1 MKRRIISFL
10 LSFAIAF
17 VFILPT
23 NVLAAEENI
32 KKYCGSGYEI
42 TYDIKS
48 RWTGNQNVEV
58 TIKNTGTE
66 SLLNWAL
73 KYDAHGELNGLWNG
87 TVFSSDSTKYIVKNA
102 GYNYEIL
109 PEQSVTFGY
118 TLSGEYMEF
127 PETIELCSQR
137 TEHNSEGYSVTM
149 DITDDWDTGFIG
161 NVTIENF
168 GENPLEAWRL
178 SFNTNYDITDIWN
191 AQILSSFED
200 SYTVANDITTTPI
213 GAGESKTF
221 GFKAVKESG
230 VTPKMTDFVMS
241 EITVNEDFTT
251 IDIPEIILAVSGF
264 ANYIKDKNALNIF
277 WYTNIKNGRF
287 ELLESYNNEDFIT
300 TVILNNAYSYTYPI
314 TMDFDKRYFKVIQ
327 TTDDGQTAESPVF
340 YVEKT
345 EDGYSS
351 KFIDSD
357 EDGLPDFVEKQIGT
371 DINNEDTDSDGL
383 TDYQE
388 YYILGTDPLVYDS
401 VTEGVSDADADSDD
415 DGLSNIKEFELGT
428 KPFNPDTDNDGLTD
442 GDEVNIYGTD
452 PLKYDTDD
460 DGISDGDE
468 VALGTDPLS
477 PTTDGIADTERTFVQ
492 TIDADDEILED
503 INTEYNP
510 YDLSLEITAAGNAQS
525 SLTVQESG
533 YSDSMFNWS
542 ILGTCPELNYDDSCK
557 VDEVVLKFKVD
568 EEYIDNPDSEYA
580 EENPEFAGIKRYNV
594 FRFFEEDNILLPVKT
609 DVDVENNTVSATV
622 SDLGTYC
629 LIDMECFLQDIVQGA
644 EDFENENSEK
654 TENEELP
661 TLQTFSLFAAR
672 TLSAAAET
680 AEISEA
686 EPDKKVKP
694 AIKYTDEF
702 NIVFMYDSRDC
713 TSDEDYA
720 YFYENICDTAE
731 FIFNQSPNANVYL
744 LEMEN
749 ASADLSYSA
758 GSDRFSEITD
768 GGSKYEIHDLYIF
781 KDNFDE
787 TTSEV
792 NLTEEEIEA
801 SLKEQSDY
809 GKMTE
814 EEKESYRKTQRQLD
828 MLRNNVVVSDVF
840 DFVLNGI
847 DSEKVVDTDIP
858 TLCFSFFN
866 DKNALYN
873 ENTGRDYLSEMKNN
887 NNIFVNLIGSY
898 DFSTYIGGYAYDLY
912 QQTGGKRF
920 NLRDDTLL
928 SERLIKYIY
937 ELSESEDIPEIENK
951 YPMILSTGL
960 EYVELD
966 APITIDYINAYRN
979 ITAAN
984 HNSSKFSGYADT
996 DEDGLYD
1003 FEEINFSS
1011 KLIKTDGGR
1020 VVFPTFGEC
1029 MDYYGD
1035 KYFYVEEGLER
1046 FYNSAPSYLHTADA
1060 HRVLYNTK
1068 VLPIKS
1074 DPTINDSDFD
1084 GANDLIDNNPL
1095 SSVRNGILKV
1105 EKSNSK
1111 EEQKYSVS
1119 YSLRFSDFFDSNNKF
1134 RPELSTTSSIFA
1146 ADIYKNISFGDS
1158 NSYNNDEMVKFLE
1171 HNGFSDAEYYQ
1182 LNEFSDQHIT
1192 DIAVGHRYVEYH
1204 GENKEIIAVVIR
1216 GTNGTVE
1223 EWSSNFDIGCYSIF
1237 KTNYPIEKNSDW
1249 INSENHMGFDI
1260 TATRVINKI
1269 DEYISSHLFKTNNI
1283 SLWITGHSR
1292 GAGIAN
1298 IVGAREKGKY
1308 DCFVYTFAAP
1318 RTTTIDTETAK
1329 SYDYIFN
1336 IINEDDI
1343 INQLPL
1349 KAWGFIH
1356 YGKAISVSLNNK
1368 YANKWNKLTGESYSS
1383 NSQKRLSLLS
1393 SFEKLA
1399 KNREECYEDAT
1410 NMSEKQISYLLPRG
1424 QNPNPIEYGKKY
1436 VMYSC
1441 FDYGYDRRWV
1451 ECQSTAYF
1459 MQYLALLAAEGQ
1471 EHMTIALEE
1480 VAPIFKDV
1488 KWDFIRYSTD
1498 NDVLKGTDYIS
1509 DPHLQISYYVISRG

>member
-568 EEYIDNPDSEYA
+568 EEYINNPDSEYA

-622 SDLGTYC
+622 SDMGTYC
-629 LIDMECFLQDIVQGA
+629 LIDMEMLLEDITAGA
-644 EDFENENSEK
+644 EAFDDEENSDIEIVSGGHA
-654 TENEELP
+654 TEMLG
-661 TLQTFSLFAAR
+661 TGTFGMLKLTASSS
-672 TLSAAAET
+672 SA
-680 AEISEA
+680 
-686 EPDKKVKP
+686 KVKP
-694 AIKYTDEF
+694 ALDYNDEF

-912 QQTGGKRF
+912 QQTGGQRF

-937 ELSESEDIPEIENK
+937 ELSESEEIPEIENK

-966 APITIDYINAYRN
+966 KPITIDYINAYRN

-1003 FEEINFSS
+1003 FEEINFGYD
-1011 KLIKTDGGR
+1011 LIRRENGR
-1020 VVFPTFGEC
+1020 VVLPTYGEC
-1029 MDYYGD
+1029 ID
-1035 KYFYVEEGLER
+1035 KYSGLFYVEEGLDR
-1046 FYNSAPSYLHTADA
+1046 FFESAPDYLSTADA
-1060 HRVLYNTK
+1060 QRVLYNTK

-1074 DPTINDSDFD
+1074 DPTVGNSDGDSYDDYEEFFTYETNPLIKNARLNTYAVDYITTPENFVSYNYREYMYEDSWEGTKIWMSSCVLNWDFDYVELVKLNLINFVCDYRNVFSEYDELDYLEIADNILNSLEYSSKSVKNIEGFVDDVISQKGIEVVEEQITIWREQLKTLKALNDNEKNYEIVQEMTEKIKYFERTNIFSEDIETGLFTKFYDNLSKYTEAAGHIIDFIELYSDLYDVHEKYEAINKVSVCHDEEIEIMDFIINHSYDSD
-1084 GANDLIDNNPL
+1084 L
-1095 SSVRNGILKV
+1095 RKV
-1105 EKSNSK
+1105 A
-1111 EEQKYSVS
+1111 EQ
-1119 YSLRFSDFFDSNNKF
+1119 
-1134 RPELSTTSSIFA
+1134 
-1146 ADIYKNISFGDS
+1146 
-1158 NSYNNDEMVKFLE
+1158 VKMCL
-1171 HNGFSDAEYYQ
+1171 
-1182 LNEFSDQHIT
+1182 
-1192 DIAVGHRYVEYH
+1192 
-1204 GENKEIIAVVIR
+1204 
-1216 GTNGTVE
+1216 
-1223 EWSSNFDIGCYSIF
+1223 
-1237 KTNYPIEKNSDW
+1237 
-1249 INSENHMGFDI
+1249 
-1260 TATRVINKI
+1260 I
-1269 DEYISSHLFKTNNI
+1269 DEY
-1283 SLWITGHSR
+1283 
-1292 GAGIAN
+1292 
-1298 IVGAREKGKY
+1298 
-1308 DCFVYTFAAP
+1308 
-1318 RTTTIDTETAK
+1318 
-1329 SYDYIFN
+1329 DYLYQ
-1336 IINEDDI
+1336 EMES
-1343 INQLPL
+1343 
-1349 KAWGFIH
+1349 
-1356 YGKAISVSLNNK
+1356 KAITAAKFLADFTLGVICKELSGAFIVIDFITNLGDISTAAIDVCSTVEIIKLYYYELKGEISVKADNDYGIILYNDKWSLLKLCEILTKGWIISENRAITMYEAHPFYNEW
-1368 YANKWNKLTGESYSS
+1368 YYEAEISQANANKKLIG
-1383 NSQKRLSLLS
+1383 R
-1393 SFEKLA
+1393 
-1399 KNREECYEDAT
+1399 
-1410 NMSEKQISYLLPRG
+1410 YLLD
-1424 QNPNPIEYGKKY
+1424 K
-1436 VMYSC
+1436 S
-1441 FDYGYDRRWV
+1441 F
-1451 ECQSTAYF
+1451 
-1459 MQYLALLAAEGQ
+1459 
-1471 EHMTIALEE
+1471 
-1480 VAPIFKDV
+1480 
-1488 KWDFIRYSTD
+1488 FI
-1498 NDVLKGTDYIS
+1498 
-1509 DPHLQISYYVISRG
+1509 

>member
-492 TIDADDEILED
+492 TIDTDDEILED

-979 ITAAN
+979 ITATN

-1003 FEEINFSS
+1003 FEEINFGYD
-1011 KLIKTDGGR
+1011 LIRRENGR
-1020 VVFPTFGEC
+1020 VVLPTYGEC
-1029 MDYYGD
+1029 ID
-1035 KYFYVEEGLER
+1035 KYSGLFYIEDGLDR
-1046 FYNSAPSYLHTADA
+1046 FFESAPDYLPTADA
-1060 HRVLYNTK
+1060 QRVLYNTK
-1068 VLPIKS
+1068 VLPIRS
-1074 DPTINDSDFD
+1074 NPIDPLGDSD
-1084 GANDLIDNNPL
+1084 IDQISDYDELLVYKSNPL
-1095 SSVRNGILKV
+1095 KSGFVLNKEETDFLIRSYNFSSQSYKFSYDNDGITEVTVALGNVIFASNYDYVLLYKQVIMEYISNYYESVDTIKSSNELKEIYRTAKLFRTYLNEV
-1105 EKSNSK
+1105 EKSYKKEYIENEMKVISK
-1111 EEQKYSVS
+1111 LNEYCTNLENKLKSHSLSENEISSLYKETAENVKYYSELSRQETQSLPKFNEKVLKGLRVIGDIMTVKTTTDTVFNTLEAYDDLKANKELYDSLIFILEIVKSSSTSVYLDDAASEIITMFESNDVELGFECLKDISEELIEKLGTSYIIGVASSCSLPVLIADLTRITFNFIFNISQKSEYAVYTYGAATMADCFSEYLKNQLYQSFIIGEDYYEVYNNDISKRYFVYLAKLRLYSEDR
-1119 YSLRFSDFFDSNNKF
+1119 YCKF
-1134 RPELSTTSSIFA
+1134 RNLYNIEDYSNELLIA
-1146 ADIYKNISFGDS
+1146 NYNISFLQD
-1158 NSYNNDEMVKFLE
+1158 YL
-1171 HNGFSDAEYYQ
+1171 
-1182 LNEFSDQHIT
+1182 
-1192 DIAVGHRYVEYH
+1192 
-1204 GENKEIIAVVIR
+1204 
-1216 GTNGTVE
+1216 
-1223 EWSSNFDIGCYSIF
+1223 
-1237 KTNYPIEKNSDW
+1237 
-1249 INSENHMGFDI
+1249 
-1260 TATRVINKI
+1260 
-1269 DEYISSHLFKTNNI
+1269 
-1283 SLWITGHSR
+1283 SR
-1292 GAGIAN
+1292 
-1298 IVGAREKGKY
+1298 
-1308 DCFVYTFAAP
+1308 
-1318 RTTTIDTETAK
+1318 
-1329 SYDYIFN
+1329 DYI
-1336 IINEDDI
+1336 
-1343 INQLPL
+1343 
-1349 KAWGFIH
+1349 W
-1356 YGKAISVSLNNK
+1356 
-1368 YANKWNKLTGESYSS
+1368 W
-1383 NSQKRLSLLS
+1383 
-1393 SFEKLA
+1393 
-1399 KNREECYEDAT
+1399 
-1410 NMSEKQISYLLPRG
+1410 
-1424 QNPNPIEYGKKY
+1424 
-1436 VMYSC
+1436 
-1441 FDYGYDRRWV
+1441 
-1451 ECQSTAYF
+1451 
-1459 MQYLALLAAEGQ
+1459 
-1471 EHMTIALEE
+1471 
-1480 VAPIFKDV
+1480 
-1488 KWDFIRYSTD
+1488 
-1498 NDVLKGTDYIS
+1498 
-1509 DPHLQISYYVISRG
+1509 

>member
-10 LSFAIAF
+10 LSFVIAF
-17 VFILPT
+17 VFILPA
-23 NVLAAEENI
+23 NVLAAEENA
-32 KKYCGSGYEI
+32 KKYYGTGYEI

-48 RWTGNQNVEV
+48 QWTGNQNVEV
-58 TIKNTGTE
+58 TVKNTGTE
-66 SLLNWAL
+66 PLLNWSL
-73 KYDAHGELNGLWNG
+73 KYDAHGEINGLWNG
-87 TVFSSDSTKYIVKNA
+87 TVLSSDSTKYIIKNV
-102 GYNYEIL
+102 GYNYEIK

-137 TEHNSEGYSVTM
+137 TERDSEGYSVTM
-149 DITDDWDTGFIG
+149 DITDDWDIGFIG
-161 NVTIENF
+161 TVTIENLS
-168 GENPLEAWRL
+168 ENPLEAWRL
-178 SFNTNYDITDIWN
+178 SFNTNFDIEDIWN
-191 AQILSSFED
+191 TQILSSFEN

-213 GAGESKTF
+213 GVGESKTF
-221 GFKAVKESG
+221 GFKATKESG
-230 VTPKMTDFVMS
+230 VTPEMTDFVMS

-264 ANYIKDKNALNIF
+264 ANYIEEENALNIF
-277 WYTNIKNGRF
+277 WYTNIEDGRF

-300 TVILNNAYSYTYPI
+300 TVILNNEYSYTYPI

-887 NNIFVNLIGSY
+887 DNIFVNLIGSY

-937 ELSESEDIPEIENK
+937 ELSESEEIPEIENK

-1003 FEEINFSS
+1003 FEEINFGYD
-1011 KLIKTDGGR
+1011 LIRRENGR
-1020 VVFPTFGEC
+1020 VVLPTYGEC
-1029 MDYYGD
+1029 ID
-1035 KYFYVEEGLER
+1035 KYSGLFYVEDGLNR
-1046 FYNSAPSYLHTADA
+1046 FFESAPDYLPTADA
-1060 HRVLYNTK
+1060 QRVLYNTK
-1068 VLPIKS
+1068 VLPIRSNPLEEDSDYDGTEDYVELWGTYTNPLTMDGLLPKENIDILTDITLYNSEYYRQRYSDDVLTYGSVAIGNAVFGSTFNYDEIYESVLIDYFASLNDVDMNYRIITEMLDGLKS
-1074 DPTINDSDFD
+1074 YKALKKSYKLYKNQSYYKDILDYQALLYRMIKSHKYVKTETLDNLISKYSTLVYDTESKLYGSLNAEKNIFDKFGAIGVNKVNWTQIAIDTLTYVEMCTRFNACEETIN
-1084 GANDLIDNNPL
+1084 NNIDILYEISQNAE
-1095 SSVRNGILKV
+1095 SSSLKSAADKLILKL
-1105 EKSNSK
+1105 E
-1111 EEQKYSVS
+1111 
-1119 YSLRFSDFFDSNNKF
+1119 SDW
-1134 RPELSTTSSIFA
+1134 A
-1146 ADIYKNISFGDS
+1146 G
-1158 NSYNNDEMVKFLE
+1158 
-1171 HNGFSDAEYYQ
+1171 
-1182 LNEFSDQHIT
+1182 
-1192 DIAVGHRYVEYH
+1192 DIAVAVSDLAYKYVGTITMGAIRTVIASYGPVGYLVDLGLTFTDVVLNISGQCKYAVKTYAAASIASVLNEMLRNDLY
-1204 GENKEIIAVVIR
+1204 GIAYDDKYYKIIAVEAPINYYR
-1216 GTNGTVE
+1216 LIYARLYAEQMYIDFRDEAPDFIKCIFYSDDITNSRIIVNHLRNMISVE
-1223 EWSSNFDIGCYSIF
+1223 E
-1237 KTNYPIEKNSDW
+1237 
-1249 INSENHMGFDI
+1249 
-1260 TATRVINKI
+1260 
-1269 DEYISSHLFKTNNI
+1269 
-1283 SLWITGHSR
+1283 
-1292 GAGIAN
+1292 
-1298 IVGAREKGKY
+1298 
-1308 DCFVYTFAAP
+1308 
-1318 RTTTIDTETAK
+1318 
-1329 SYDYIFN
+1329 
-1336 IINEDDI
+1336 
-1343 INQLPL
+1343 
-1349 KAWGFIH
+1349 
-1356 YGKAISVSLNNK
+1356 
-1368 YANKWNKLTGESYSS
+1368 
-1383 NSQKRLSLLS
+1383 
-1393 SFEKLA
+1393 
-1399 KNREECYEDAT
+1399 
-1410 NMSEKQISYLLPRG
+1410 
-1424 QNPNPIEYGKKY
+1424 
-1436 VMYSC
+1436 
-1441 FDYGYDRRWV
+1441 
-1451 ECQSTAYF
+1451 
-1459 MQYLALLAAEGQ
+1459 
-1471 EHMTIALEE
+1471 
-1480 VAPIFKDV
+1480 
-1488 KWDFIRYSTD
+1488 
-1498 NDVLKGTDYIS
+1498 
-1509 DPHLQISYYVISRG
+1509 

>member
-622 SDLGTYC
+622 SDMGTYC
-629 LIDMECFLQDIVQGA
+629 LIDMEMLLEDITAGA
-644 EDFENENSEK
+644 EAFDDEENSDIEIVSGGHA
-654 TENEELP
+654 TEMLG
-661 TLQTFSLFAAR
+661 TGTFGMLKLTASSS
-672 TLSAAAET
+672 SA
-680 AEISEA
+680 
-686 EPDKKVKP
+686 KVKP
-694 AIKYTDEF
+694 ALDYNDEF

-847 DSEKVVDTDIP
+847 DSEKVVDIDIP

-887 NNIFVNLIGSY
+887 DNIFVNLIGSY

-937 ELSESEDIPEIENK
+937 ELSESEEIPEIENK

-1003 FEEINFSS
+1003 FEEINFGYD
-1011 KLIKTDGGR
+1011 LIRRENGR
-1020 VVFPTFGEC
+1020 VVLPTYGEC
-1029 MDYYGD
+1029 ID
-1035 KYFYVEEGLER
+1035 KYSGLFYIEDGLDR
-1046 FYNSAPSYLHTADA
+1046 FFESAPDYLPTADA
-1060 HRVLYNTK
+1060 QRVLYNTK
-1068 VLPIKS
+1068 VLPIRS
-1074 DPTINDSDFD
+1074 NPIDPLGDSD
-1084 GANDLIDNNPL
+1084 IDQISDYDELLVYKSNPL
-1095 SSVRNGILKV
+1095 KSGFVLNKEETDFLIRSYNFSSQSYKFSYDNDGITEVTVALGNVIFASNYDYVLLYKQVIMEYISNYYESVDTIKSSNELKEIYRTAKLFRTYLNEV
-1105 EKSNSK
+1105 EKSYKKEYIENEMKVISK
-1111 EEQKYSVS
+1111 LNEYCTNLENKLKSHSLSENGISSLYKETAENVKYYSELSRQETQSLPKFNENVLKGLRVIGDIMTVKTTTDTVFNTLEAYDDLKANKELYDSLIFILEIVKSSSTSVYLDDAASEIITMFESNDVELGFECLKDISEELIEKLGTSYIIGVASSCSLPVLIADLTRITFNFIFNISQKSEYAVYTYGAATMADCFSEYLKNQLYQSFIIGEDYYEVYNNDISKRYFVYLAKLRLYSEDR
-1119 YSLRFSDFFDSNNKF
+1119 YCKF
-1134 RPELSTTSSIFA
+1134 RNLYNIEDYSNELLIA
-1146 ADIYKNISFGDS
+1146 NYNISFLQD
-1158 NSYNNDEMVKFLE
+1158 YL
-1171 HNGFSDAEYYQ
+1171 
-1182 LNEFSDQHIT
+1182 
-1192 DIAVGHRYVEYH
+1192 
-1204 GENKEIIAVVIR
+1204 
-1216 GTNGTVE
+1216 
-1223 EWSSNFDIGCYSIF
+1223 
-1237 KTNYPIEKNSDW
+1237 
-1249 INSENHMGFDI
+1249 
-1260 TATRVINKI
+1260 
-1269 DEYISSHLFKTNNI
+1269 
-1283 SLWITGHSR
+1283 SR
-1292 GAGIAN
+1292 
-1298 IVGAREKGKY
+1298 
-1308 DCFVYTFAAP
+1308 
-1318 RTTTIDTETAK
+1318 
-1329 SYDYIFN
+1329 DYI
-1336 IINEDDI
+1336 
-1343 INQLPL
+1343 
-1349 KAWGFIH
+1349 W
-1356 YGKAISVSLNNK
+1356 
-1368 YANKWNKLTGESYSS
+1368 W
-1383 NSQKRLSLLS
+1383 
-1393 SFEKLA
+1393 
-1399 KNREECYEDAT
+1399 
-1410 NMSEKQISYLLPRG
+1410 
-1424 QNPNPIEYGKKY
+1424 
-1436 VMYSC
+1436 
-1441 FDYGYDRRWV
+1441 
-1451 ECQSTAYF
+1451 
-1459 MQYLALLAAEGQ
+1459 
-1471 EHMTIALEE
+1471 
-1480 VAPIFKDV
+1480 
-1488 KWDFIRYSTD
+1488 
-1498 NDVLKGTDYIS
+1498 
-1509 DPHLQISYYVISRG
+1509 

>member
-10 LSFAIAF
+10 LSFVIAF
-17 VFILPT
+17 VFILPA
-23 NVLAAEENI
+23 NVLAAEENA
-32 KKYCGSGYEI
+32 KKYYGTGYEI

-48 RWTGNQNVEV
+48 QWTGNQNVEV
-58 TIKNTGTE
+58 TVKNTGTE
-66 SLLNWAL
+66 PLLNWSL
-73 KYDAHGELNGLWNG
+73 KYDAHGEINGLWNG
-87 TVFSSDSTKYIVKNA
+87 TVLSSDSTKYIIKNA
-102 GYNYEIL
+102 GYNYEIK

-137 TEHNSEGYSVTM
+137 TERDSEGYSVTM
-149 DITDDWDTGFIG
+149 DITDDWDIGFIG
-161 NVTIENF
+161 TVTIENLS
-168 GENPLEAWRL
+168 ENPLEAWRL
-178 SFNTNYDITDIWN
+178 SFNTNFDIEDIWN
-191 AQILSSFED
+191 TQILSSFEN

-213 GAGESKTF
+213 GVGESKTF
-221 GFKAVKESG
+221 GFKATKESG
-230 VTPKMTDFVMS
+230 VTPEMTDFVMS

-264 ANYIKDKNALNIF
+264 ANYIEEENALNIF
-277 WYTNIKNGRF
+277 WYTNIENGRF

-300 TVILNNAYSYTYPI
+300 TVILNNEYSYTYPI

-492 TIDADDEILED
+492 TIDADDEILEG

-912 QQTGGKRF
+912 QQTGGQRF

-937 ELSESEDIPEIENK
+937 ELSESEEIPEIENK

-966 APITIDYINAYRN
+966 KPITIDYINAYRN

-1003 FEEINFSS
+1003 FEEINFGYD
-1011 KLIKTDGGR
+1011 LIRRENGR
-1020 VVFPTFGEC
+1020 VVLPTYGEC
-1029 MDYYGD
+1029 ID
-1035 KYFYVEEGLER
+1035 KYSGLFYIEDGLDR
-1046 FYNSAPSYLHTADA
+1046 FFESAPDYLPTADA
-1060 HRVLYNTK
+1060 QRVLYNTK
-1068 VLPIKS
+1068 VLPIRS
-1074 DPTINDSDFD
+1074 NPIDPLGDSD
-1084 GANDLIDNNPL
+1084 IDQISDYDELLVYKSNPL
-1095 SSVRNGILKV
+1095 KSGFVLNKEETDFLIRSYNFSSQSYKFSYDNDGITEVTVALGNVIFASNYDYVLLYKQVIMEYISNYYESVDTIKSSNELKEIYRTAKLFRTYLNEV
-1105 EKSNSK
+1105 EKSYKKEYIENEMKVISK
-1111 EEQKYSVS
+1111 LNEYCTNLENKLKSHSLSENEISSLYKETAENVKYYSELSRQETQSLPKFNENVLKGLRVIGDIMTVKTTTDTVFNTLEAYDDLKANKELYDSLIFILEIVKSSSTSVYLDDAASEIITMFESNDVELGFECLKDISEELIEKLGTSYIIGVASSCSLPVLIADLTRITFNFIFNISQKSEYAVYTYGAATMADCFSEYLKNQLYQSFIIGEDYYEVYNNDISKRYFVYLAKLRLYSEDR
-1119 YSLRFSDFFDSNNKF
+1119 YCKF
-1134 RPELSTTSSIFA
+1134 RNLYNIEDYSNELLIA
-1146 ADIYKNISFGDS
+1146 NYNISFLQD
-1158 NSYNNDEMVKFLE
+1158 YL
-1171 HNGFSDAEYYQ
+1171 
-1182 LNEFSDQHIT
+1182 
-1192 DIAVGHRYVEYH
+1192 
-1204 GENKEIIAVVIR
+1204 
-1216 GTNGTVE
+1216 
-1223 EWSSNFDIGCYSIF
+1223 
-1237 KTNYPIEKNSDW
+1237 
-1249 INSENHMGFDI
+1249 
-1260 TATRVINKI
+1260 
-1269 DEYISSHLFKTNNI
+1269 
-1283 SLWITGHSR
+1283 SR
-1292 GAGIAN
+1292 
-1298 IVGAREKGKY
+1298 
-1308 DCFVYTFAAP
+1308 
-1318 RTTTIDTETAK
+1318 
-1329 SYDYIFN
+1329 DYI
-1336 IINEDDI
+1336 
-1343 INQLPL
+1343 
-1349 KAWGFIH
+1349 W
-1356 YGKAISVSLNNK
+1356 
-1368 YANKWNKLTGESYSS
+1368 W
-1383 NSQKRLSLLS
+1383 
-1393 SFEKLA
+1393 
-1399 KNREECYEDAT
+1399 
-1410 NMSEKQISYLLPRG
+1410 
-1424 QNPNPIEYGKKY
+1424 
-1436 VMYSC
+1436 
-1441 FDYGYDRRWV
+1441 
-1451 ECQSTAYF
+1451 
-1459 MQYLALLAAEGQ
+1459 
-1471 EHMTIALEE
+1471 
-1480 VAPIFKDV
+1480 
-1488 KWDFIRYSTD
+1488 
-1498 NDVLKGTDYIS
+1498 
-1509 DPHLQISYYVISRG
+1509 

>member
-10 LSFAIAF
+10 LSFVIAF
-17 VFILPT
+17 VFILPA
-23 NVLAAEENI
+23 NVLAAEENA
-32 KKYCGSGYEI
+32 KKYYGTGYEI

-48 RWTGNQNVEV
+48 QWTGNQNVEV
-58 TIKNTGTE
+58 TVKNTGTE
-66 SLLNWAL
+66 PLLNWSL
-73 KYDAHGELNGLWNG
+73 KYDAHGEINGLWNG
-87 TVFSSDSTKYIVKNA
+87 TVLSSDSTKYIIKNA
-102 GYNYEIL
+102 GYNYEIK

-137 TEHNSEGYSVTM
+137 TERDSEGYSVTM
-149 DITDDWDTGFIG
+149 DITDDWDIGFIG
-161 NVTIENF
+161 TVTIENLS
-168 GENPLEAWRL
+168 ENPLEAWRL
-178 SFNTNYDITDIWN
+178 SFNTNFDIEDIWN
-191 AQILSSFED
+191 TQILSSFEN

-213 GAGESKTF
+213 GVGESKTF
-221 GFKAVKESG
+221 GFKATKESG
-230 VTPKMTDFVMS
+230 VTPEMTDFVMS

-264 ANYIKDKNALNIF
+264 ANYIEEENALNIF
-277 WYTNIKNGRF
+277 WYTNIEDGRF

-300 TVILNNAYSYTYPI
+300 TVILNNEYSYTYPI

-887 NNIFVNLIGSY
+887 DNIFVNLIGSY

-937 ELSESEDIPEIENK
+937 ELSESEEIPEIENK

-1003 FEEINFSS
+1003 FEEINFGYD
-1011 KLIKTDGGR
+1011 LIRCENGR
-1020 VVFPTFGEC
+1020 VVLPTYGEC
-1029 MDYYGD
+1029 ID
-1035 KYFYVEEGLER
+1035 KYSGLFYVEDGLNR
-1046 FYNSAPSYLHTADA
+1046 FFESAPDYLPTADA
-1060 HRVLYNTK
+1060 QRVLYNTK
-1068 VLPIKS
+1068 VLPIRSNPLEEDSDYDGTEDYVELWGTYTNPLTMDGLLPKENIDILTDITLYNSEYYRQRYSDDVLTYGSVAIGNAVFGSTFNYDEIYESVLIDYFASLNDVDMNYRIITEMLDGLKS
-1074 DPTINDSDFD
+1074 YKALKKSYKLYKNQSYYKDILDYQALLYRMIKSHKYVKTETLDNLISKYSTLVYDTESKLYGSLNAEKNIFDKFGAIGVNKVNWTQIAIDTLTYVEMCTRFNACEETIN
-1084 GANDLIDNNPL
+1084 NNIDILYEISQNAE
-1095 SSVRNGILKV
+1095 SSSLKSAADKLILKL
-1105 EKSNSK
+1105 E
-1111 EEQKYSVS
+1111 
-1119 YSLRFSDFFDSNNKF
+1119 SDW
-1134 RPELSTTSSIFA
+1134 A
-1146 ADIYKNISFGDS
+1146 G
-1158 NSYNNDEMVKFLE
+1158 
-1171 HNGFSDAEYYQ
+1171 
-1182 LNEFSDQHIT
+1182 
-1192 DIAVGHRYVEYH
+1192 DIAVAVSDLAYKYVGTITMGAIRTVIASYGPVGYLVDLGLTFTDVVLNISGQCKYAVKTYAAASIASVLNEMLRNDLY
-1204 GENKEIIAVVIR
+1204 GIAYDDKYYKIIAVEAPINYYR
-1216 GTNGTVE
+1216 LIYARLYAEQMYIDFRDEAPDFIKCIFYSDDITNSRIIVNHLRNMISVE
-1223 EWSSNFDIGCYSIF
+1223 E
-1237 KTNYPIEKNSDW
+1237 
-1249 INSENHMGFDI
+1249 
-1260 TATRVINKI
+1260 
-1269 DEYISSHLFKTNNI
+1269 
-1283 SLWITGHSR
+1283 
-1292 GAGIAN
+1292 
-1298 IVGAREKGKY
+1298 
-1308 DCFVYTFAAP
+1308 
-1318 RTTTIDTETAK
+1318 
-1329 SYDYIFN
+1329 
-1336 IINEDDI
+1336 
-1343 INQLPL
+1343 
-1349 KAWGFIH
+1349 
-1356 YGKAISVSLNNK
+1356 
-1368 YANKWNKLTGESYSS
+1368 
-1383 NSQKRLSLLS
+1383 
-1393 SFEKLA
+1393 
-1399 KNREECYEDAT
+1399 
-1410 NMSEKQISYLLPRG
+1410 
-1424 QNPNPIEYGKKY
+1424 
-1436 VMYSC
+1436 
-1441 FDYGYDRRWV
+1441 
-1451 ECQSTAYF
+1451 
-1459 MQYLALLAAEGQ
+1459 
-1471 EHMTIALEE
+1471 
-1480 VAPIFKDV
+1480 
-1488 KWDFIRYSTD
+1488 
-1498 NDVLKGTDYIS
+1498 
-1509 DPHLQISYYVISRG
+1509 

>member
-58 TIKNTGTE
+58 TIKNMGTE

-87 TVFSSDSTKYIVKNA
+87 TVLSSDSTKYIIKNA
-102 GYNYEIL
+102 GYNYEIK

-137 TEHNSEGYSVTM
+137 TERDSEGYSVTM
-149 DITDDWDTGFIG
+149 DITDDWDIGFIG
-161 NVTIENF
+161 TVTIENLS
-168 GENPLEAWRL
+168 ENPLEAWRL
-178 SFNTNYDITDIWN
+178 SFNTNFDIEDIWN
-191 AQILSSFED
+191 TQILSSFEN

-213 GAGESKTF
+213 GVGESKTF
-221 GFKAVKESG
+221 GFKATKESG
-230 VTPKMTDFVMS
+230 VTPEMTDFVMS

-264 ANYIKDKNALNIF
+264 ANYIEEENALNIF
-277 WYTNIKNGRF
+277 WYTNIENGRF
-287 ELLESYNNEDFIT
+287 ELLESYNNENFIT
-300 TVILNNAYSYTYPI
+300 TVVLNNEYSYTYPI

-401 VTEGVSDADADSDD
+401 ETEGVSDADADSDD

-622 SDLGTYC
+622 SDMGTYC
-629 LIDMECFLQDIVQGA
+629 LIDMEMLLEDITAGA
-644 EDFENENSEK
+644 EAFDDEENSDIEIVSGGHA
-654 TENEELP
+654 TEMLGSS
-661 TLQTFSLFAAR
+661 TFGMLK
-672 TLSAAAET
+672 LT
-680 AEISEA
+680 ASSSST
-686 EPDKKVKP
+686 KFKP
-694 AIKYTDEF
+694 AIDYDDEF
-702 NIVFMYDSRDC
+702 NVVFMYDTGSEGY
-713 TSDEDYA
+713 SD
-720 YFYENICDTAE
+720 FYNSVCDTTD
-731 FIFNQSPNANVYL
+731 FIFNKSVNANVYFV
-744 LEMEN
+744 E
-749 ASADLSYSA
+749 
-758 GSDRFSEITD
+758 
-768 GGSKYEIHDLYIF
+768 
-781 KDNFDE
+781 
-787 TTSEV
+787 
-792 NLTEEEIEA
+792 
-801 SLKEQSDY
+801 LKEPSCDMSY
-809 GKMTE
+809 FARR
-814 EEKESYRKTQRQLD
+814 ESPAGGYVDKDTYD
-828 MLRNNVVVSDVF
+828 FHDSFLRDRNFTDHKNSSSSKSTVVSDAF
-840 DFVLNGI
+840 DFVVNGI
-847 DSEKVVDTDIP
+847 RDKDGNYIEIVDTSLP

-866 DKNALYN
+866 DEGAVYRESTGYSLLGNLVS
-873 ENTGRDYLSEMKNN
+873 ENV
-887 NNIFVNLIGSY
+887 FVSLVGNY
-898 DFSTYIGGYAYDLY
+898 DFSTYVGGYAKDLY
-912 QQTGGKRF
+912 QQTGGKYFRM
-920 NLRDDTLL
+920 NGENISDTLI
-928 SERLIKYIY
+928 RYIY
-937 ELSESEDIPEIENK
+937 EMSESEEIPDLDTK

-1003 FEEINFSS
+1003 FEEINFISQ
-1011 KLIKTDGGR
+1011 LIKTDGGR

-1046 FYNSAPSYLHTADA
+1046 FYNSAPSYLPTADA
-1060 HRVLYNTK
+1060 NSVLYNTK
-1068 VLPIKS
+1068 VLPIRS
-1074 DPTINDSDFD
+1074 DPTYRDGDTDGFSDYEEIYSFET
-1084 GANDLIDNNPL
+1084 NPL
-1095 SSVRNGILKV
+1095 VAEDKLKIDDV
-1105 EKSNSK
+1105 N
-1111 EEQKYSVS
+1111 Y
-1119 YSLRFSDFFDSNNKF
+1119 L
-1134 RPELSTTSSIFA
+1134 TSSAGFNSE
-1146 ADIYKNISFGDS
+1146 DFCSYYEDDDFGWLLQFGISFG
-1158 NSYNNDEMVKFLE
+1158 N
-1171 HNGFSDAEYYQ
+1171 
-1182 LNEFSDQHIT
+1182 
-1192 DIAVGHRYVEYH
+1192 
-1204 GENKEIIAVVIR
+1204 
-1216 GTNGTVE
+1216 
-1223 EWSSNFDIGCYSIF
+1223 
-1237 KTNYPIEKNSDW
+1237 
-1249 INSENHMGFDI
+1249 
-1260 TATRVINKI
+1260 
-1269 DEYISSHLFKTNNI
+1269 
-1283 SLWITGHSR
+1283 
-1292 GAGIAN
+1292 
-1298 IVGAREKGKY
+1298 
-1308 DCFVYTFAAP
+1308 AA
-1318 RTTTIDTETAK
+1318 
-1329 SYDYIFN
+1329 F
-1336 IINEDDI
+1336 
-1343 INQLPL
+1343 
-1349 KAWGFIH
+1349 G
-1356 YGKAISVSLNNK
+1356 
-1368 YANKWNKLTGESYSS
+1368 NKLNYDVIYESVLLTYLEELNRNAEQSYILDTLMKESSYSS
-1383 NSQKRLSLLS
+1383 KLWTVCDSIYGAKDPVKAAYYATQIKDYKSLLNSMIS
-1393 SFEKLA
+1393 SSKYVNTSNLTNLINKYSSIVTDMESTIVGNNNVLQNTIKDFTVNGIKDGGAFSKINWISIISDSLTYLDMSLRIEAAGSAVYDNIYMLELVAKNANDISMRNAATKILFRFENDAFGTLITGVSDMATTIVGDLTFGMIHSVIASSGPIGLCVEIAMALGNVFFNISEQCEYAIRTYGAATISILLVNDFDDKIKGFDRNNNYYIISNNNNIRTYFAKLA
-1399 KNREECYEDAT
+1399 YSRIYAEETYIKFREYAPGDSFNSERTY
-1410 NMSEKQISYLLPRG
+1410 SEKVI
-1424 QNPNPIEYGKKY
+1424 
-1436 VMYSC
+1436 
-1441 FDYGYDRRWV
+1441 
-1451 ECQSTAYF
+1451 T
-1459 MQYLALLAAEGQ
+1459 
-1471 EHMTIALEE
+1471 
-1480 VAPIFKDV
+1480 
-1488 KWDFIRYSTD
+1488 
-1498 NDVLKGTDYIS
+1498 YIKNNI
-1509 DPHLQISYYVISRG
+1509 LGERNE

>member
-87 TVFSSDSTKYIVKNA
+87 TVLSSDSTKYIIKNA
-102 GYNYEIL
+102 GYNYEIK

-137 TEHNSEGYSVTM
+137 TERDSEGYSVTM
-149 DITDDWDTGFIG
+149 DITDDWDIGFIG
-161 NVTIENF
+161 TVTIENLS
-168 GENPLEAWRL
+168 ENPLEAWRL
-178 SFNTNYDITDIWN
+178 SFNTNFDIEDIWN
-191 AQILSSFED
+191 TQILSSFEN

-213 GAGESKTF
+213 GVGESKTF
-221 GFKAVKESG
+221 GFKATKESG
-230 VTPKMTDFVMS
+230 VTPEMTDFVMS

-264 ANYIKDKNALNIF
+264 ANYIEEENALNIF
-277 WYTNIKNGRF
+277 WYTNIENGRF
-287 ELLESYNNEDFIT
+287 ELLESYNNENFIT
-300 TVILNNAYSYTYPI
+300 TVVLNNEYSYTYPI

-622 SDLGTYC
+622 SDMGTYC
-629 LIDMECFLQDIVQGA
+629 LIDMEMLLEDITAGA
-644 EDFENENSEK
+644 EAFDDEENSDIEIVSGGHA
-654 TENEELP
+654 TEMLGSS
-661 TLQTFSLFAAR
+661 TFGMLK
-672 TLSAAAET
+672 LT
-680 AEISEA
+680 ASSSST
-686 EPDKKVKP
+686 KFKP
-694 AIKYTDEF
+694 AIDYDDEF
-702 NIVFMYDSRDC
+702 NVVFMYDTGSEGY
-713 TSDEDYA
+713 SD
-720 YFYENICDTAE
+720 FYNSVCDTTD
-731 FIFNQSPNANVYL
+731 FIFNKSVNANVYFV
-744 LEMEN
+744 E
-749 ASADLSYSA
+749 
-758 GSDRFSEITD
+758 
-768 GGSKYEIHDLYIF
+768 
-781 KDNFDE
+781 
-787 TTSEV
+787 
-792 NLTEEEIEA
+792 
-801 SLKEQSDY
+801 LKEPSCDMSY
-809 GKMTE
+809 FARR
-814 EEKESYRKTQRQLD
+814 ESPAGGYVDKDTYD
-828 MLRNNVVVSDVF
+828 FHDSFLRDRNFTDHKNSSSSKSTVVSDAF
-840 DFVLNGI
+840 DFVVNGI
-847 DSEKVVDTDIP
+847 RDKDGNYIEIVDTSLP

-866 DKNALYN
+866 DEGAVYRESTGYSLLGNLVS
-873 ENTGRDYLSEMKNN
+873 ENV
-887 NNIFVNLIGSY
+887 FVSLVGNY
-898 DFSTYIGGYAYDLY
+898 DFSTYVGGYAKDLY
-912 QQTGGKRF
+912 QQTGGKYFRM
-920 NLRDDTLL
+920 NGENISDTLI
-928 SERLIKYIY
+928 RYIY
-937 ELSESEDIPEIENK
+937 EMSESEEIPDLDTK

-960 EYVELD
+960 EYVDLD

-1003 FEEINFSS
+1003 FEEINFISQ
-1011 KLIKTDGGR
+1011 LIKTDGGR

-1046 FYNSAPSYLHTADA
+1046 FYNSAPSYLPTADA
-1060 HRVLYNTK
+1060 NSVLYNTK
-1068 VLPIKS
+1068 VLPIRS
-1074 DPTINDSDFD
+1074 DPTYRDGDTDGFSDYEEIYSFET
-1084 GANDLIDNNPL
+1084 NPL
-1095 SSVRNGILKV
+1095 VAEDKLKIDDV
-1105 EKSNSK
+1105 N
-1111 EEQKYSVS
+1111 Y
-1119 YSLRFSDFFDSNNKF
+1119 L
-1134 RPELSTTSSIFA
+1134 TSSAGFNSE
-1146 ADIYKNISFGDS
+1146 DFCSYYEDDDFGWLLQFGISFG
-1158 NSYNNDEMVKFLE
+1158 N
-1171 HNGFSDAEYYQ
+1171 
-1182 LNEFSDQHIT
+1182 
-1192 DIAVGHRYVEYH
+1192 
-1204 GENKEIIAVVIR
+1204 
-1216 GTNGTVE
+1216 
-1223 EWSSNFDIGCYSIF
+1223 
-1237 KTNYPIEKNSDW
+1237 
-1249 INSENHMGFDI
+1249 
-1260 TATRVINKI
+1260 
-1269 DEYISSHLFKTNNI
+1269 
-1283 SLWITGHSR
+1283 
-1292 GAGIAN
+1292 
-1298 IVGAREKGKY
+1298 
-1308 DCFVYTFAAP
+1308 AA
-1318 RTTTIDTETAK
+1318 
-1329 SYDYIFN
+1329 F
-1336 IINEDDI
+1336 
-1343 INQLPL
+1343 
-1349 KAWGFIH
+1349 G
-1356 YGKAISVSLNNK
+1356 
-1368 YANKWNKLTGESYSS
+1368 NKLNYDVIYESVLLTYLEELNRNAEQSYILDTLMKESSYSS
-1383 NSQKRLSLLS
+1383 KLWTVCDSIYGAKDPVKAAYYATQIKDYKSLLNSMIS
-1393 SFEKLA
+1393 SSKYVNTSNLTNLINKYSSIVTDMESTIVGNNNVLQNTIKDFTVNGIKDGGAFSKINWISIISDSLTYLDMSLRIEAAGSAVYDNIYMLELVAKNANDISMRNAATKILFRFENDAFGTLITGVSDMATTIVGDLTFGMIHSVIASSGPIGLCVEIAMALGNVFFNISEQCEYAIRTYGAATISILLVNDFDDKIKGFDRNNNYYIISNNNNIRTYFAKLA
-1399 KNREECYEDAT
+1399 YSRIYAEETYIKFREYAPGDSFNSERTY
-1410 NMSEKQISYLLPRG
+1410 SEKVI
-1424 QNPNPIEYGKKY
+1424 
-1436 VMYSC
+1436 
-1441 FDYGYDRRWV
+1441 
-1451 ECQSTAYF
+1451 T
-1459 MQYLALLAAEGQ
+1459 
-1471 EHMTIALEE
+1471 
-1480 VAPIFKDV
+1480 
-1488 KWDFIRYSTD
+1488 
-1498 NDVLKGTDYIS
+1498 YIKNNI
-1509 DPHLQISYYVISRG
+1509 LGERNE

>member
-10 LSFAIAF
+10 LSFVIAF
-17 VFILPT
+17 VFILPA
-23 NVLAAEENI
+23 NVLAAEENA
-32 KKYCGSGYEI
+32 KKYYGTGYEI

-48 RWTGNQNVEV
+48 QWTGNQNVEV
-58 TIKNTGTE
+58 TVKNTGTE
-66 SLLNWAL
+66 PLLNWSL
-73 KYDAHGELNGLWNG
+73 KYDAHGEINGLWNG
-87 TVFSSDSTKYIVKNA
+87 TVLSSDSTKYIIKNA
-102 GYNYEIL
+102 GYNYEIK

-137 TEHNSEGYSVTM
+137 TERDSEGYSVTM
-149 DITDDWDTGFIG
+149 DITDDWDIGFIG
-161 NVTIENF
+161 TVTIENLS
-168 GENPLEAWRL
+168 ENPLEAWRL
-178 SFNTNYDITDIWN
+178 SFNTNFDIEDIWN
-191 AQILSSFED
+191 TQILSSFEN

-213 GAGESKTF
+213 GVGESKTF
-221 GFKAVKESG
+221 GFKATKESG
-230 VTPKMTDFVMS
+230 VTPEMTDFVMS

-264 ANYIKDKNALNIF
+264 ANYIEEENALNIF
-277 WYTNIKNGRF
+277 WYTNIEDGRF

-300 TVILNNAYSYTYPI
+300 TVILNNEYSYTYPI

-887 NNIFVNLIGSY
+887 DNIFVNLIGSY

-937 ELSESEDIPEIENK
+937 ELSESEEIPEIENK

-1003 FEEINFSS
+1003 FEEINFGYD
-1011 KLIKTDGGR
+1011 LIRRENGR
-1020 VVFPTFGEC
+1020 VVLPTYGEC
-1029 MDYYGD
+1029 ID
-1035 KYFYVEEGLER
+1035 KYSGLFYVEDGLNR
-1046 FYNSAPSYLHTADA
+1046 FFESAPDYLPTADA
-1060 HRVLYNTK
+1060 QRVLYNTK
-1068 VLPIKS
+1068 VLPIRSNPLEEDSDYDGTEDYVELWGTYTNPLTMDGLLPKENIDILTDITLYNSEYYRQRYSDDVLTYGSVAIGNAVFGSTFNYDEIYESVLIDYFASLNDVDMNYRIITEMLDGLKS
-1074 DPTINDSDFD
+1074 YKALKKSYKLYKNQSYYKDILDYQALLYRMIKSHKYVKTETLDNLISKYSTLVYDTESKLYGSLNAEKNIFDKFGAIGVNKVNWTQIAIDTLTYVEMCTRFNACEETINNN
-1084 GANDLIDNNPL
+1084 NDILYEISQNAE
-1095 SSVRNGILKV
+1095 SSSLKSAADKLILKL
-1105 EKSNSK
+1105 E
-1111 EEQKYSVS
+1111 
-1119 YSLRFSDFFDSNNKF
+1119 SDW
-1134 RPELSTTSSIFA
+1134 A
-1146 ADIYKNISFGDS
+1146 G
-1158 NSYNNDEMVKFLE
+1158 
-1171 HNGFSDAEYYQ
+1171 
-1182 LNEFSDQHIT
+1182 
-1192 DIAVGHRYVEYH
+1192 DIAVAVSDLAYKYVGTITMGAIRTVIASYGPVGYLVDLGLTFTDVVLNISGQCKYAVKTYAAASIASVLNEMLRNDLY
-1204 GENKEIIAVVIR
+1204 GIAYDDKYYKIIAVEAPINYYR
-1216 GTNGTVE
+1216 LIYARLYAEQMYIDFRDEAPDFIKCIFYSDDITNSRIIVNHLRNMISVE
-1223 EWSSNFDIGCYSIF
+1223 E
-1237 KTNYPIEKNSDW
+1237 
-1249 INSENHMGFDI
+1249 
-1260 TATRVINKI
+1260 
-1269 DEYISSHLFKTNNI
+1269 
-1283 SLWITGHSR
+1283 
-1292 GAGIAN
+1292 
-1298 IVGAREKGKY
+1298 
-1308 DCFVYTFAAP
+1308 
-1318 RTTTIDTETAK
+1318 
-1329 SYDYIFN
+1329 
-1336 IINEDDI
+1336 
-1343 INQLPL
+1343 
-1349 KAWGFIH
+1349 
-1356 YGKAISVSLNNK
+1356 
-1368 YANKWNKLTGESYSS
+1368 
-1383 NSQKRLSLLS
+1383 
-1393 SFEKLA
+1393 
-1399 KNREECYEDAT
+1399 
-1410 NMSEKQISYLLPRG
+1410 
-1424 QNPNPIEYGKKY
+1424 
-1436 VMYSC
+1436 
-1441 FDYGYDRRWV
+1441 
-1451 ECQSTAYF
+1451 
-1459 MQYLALLAAEGQ
+1459 
-1471 EHMTIALEE
+1471 
-1480 VAPIFKDV
+1480 
-1488 KWDFIRYSTD
+1488 
-1498 NDVLKGTDYIS
+1498 
-1509 DPHLQISYYVISRG
+1509 

>member
-10 LSFAIAF
+10 LSFVIAF
-17 VFILPT
+17 VFILPA
-23 NVLAAEENI
+23 NVLAAEENA
-32 KKYCGSGYEI
+32 KKYYGTGYEI

-48 RWTGNQNVEV
+48 QWTGNQNVEV
-58 TIKNTGTE
+58 TVKNTGTE
-66 SLLNWAL
+66 PLLNWSL
-73 KYDAHGELNGLWNG
+73 KYDAHGEINGLWNG
-87 TVFSSDSTKYIVKNA
+87 TVLSSDSTKYIIKNA
-102 GYNYEIL
+102 GYNYEIK

-137 TEHNSEGYSVTM
+137 TERDSEGYSVTM
-149 DITDDWDTGFIG
+149 DITDDWDIGFIG
-161 NVTIENF
+161 TVTIENLS
-168 GENPLEAWRL
+168 ENPLEAWRL
-178 SFNTNYDITDIWN
+178 SFNTNFDIEDIWN
-191 AQILSSFED
+191 TQILSSFEN

-213 GAGESKTF
+213 GVGESKTF
-221 GFKAVKESG
+221 GFKATKESG

-264 ANYIKDKNALNIF
+264 ANYIEEENALNIF
-277 WYTNIKNGRF
+277 WYTNIENGRF

-300 TVILNNAYSYTYPI
+300 TVILNNEYSYTYPI

-622 SDLGTYC
+622 SDMGTYC
-629 LIDMECFLQDIVQGA
+629 LIDMEMLLEDITAGA
-644 EDFENENSEK
+644 EAFDDEENSDIEIVSGGHA
-654 TENEELP
+654 TEMLG
-661 TLQTFSLFAAR
+661 TGTFGMLKLTASSS
-672 TLSAAAET
+672 SA
-680 AEISEA
+680 
-686 EPDKKVKP
+686 KVKP
-694 AIKYTDEF
+694 ALDYNDEF

-814 EEKESYRKTQRQLD
+814 EEKESYRNTQRQLD

-887 NNIFVNLIGSY
+887 DNIFVNLIGSY

-937 ELSESEDIPEIENK
+937 ELSESEEIPEIENK

-1003 FEEINFSS
+1003 FEEINFGYD
-1011 KLIKTDGGR
+1011 LIRRENGR
-1020 VVFPTFGEC
+1020 VVLPTYGEC
-1029 MDYYGD
+1029 ID
-1035 KYFYVEEGLER
+1035 KYSGLFYIEDGLDR
-1046 FYNSAPSYLHTADA
+1046 FFESAPDYLPTADA
-1060 HRVLYNTK
+1060 QRVLYNTK
-1068 VLPIKS
+1068 VLPIRS
-1074 DPTINDSDFD
+1074 NPIDPLGDSD
-1084 GANDLIDNNPL
+1084 IDQISDYDELLVYKSNPL
-1095 SSVRNGILKV
+1095 KSGFVLNKEETDFLIRSYNFSSQSYKFSYDNDGITEVTVALGNVIFASNYDYVLLYKQVIMEYISNYYESVDTIKSSNELKEIYRTAKLFRTYLNEV
-1105 EKSNSK
+1105 EKSYKKEYIENEMKVISK
-1111 EEQKYSVS
+1111 LNEYCTNLENKLKSHSLSENEISSLYKETAENVKYYSELSRQETQSLPKFNENVLKGLRVIGDIMTVKTTTDTVFNTLEAYDDLKANKELYDSLIFILEIVKSSSTSVYLDDAASEIITMFESNDVELGFECLKDISEELIEKLGTSYIIGVASSCSLPVLIADLTRITFNFIFNISQKSEYAVYTYGAATMADCFSEYLKNQLYQSFIIGEDYYEVYNNDISKRYFVYLAKLRLYSEDR
-1119 YSLRFSDFFDSNNKF
+1119 YCKF
-1134 RPELSTTSSIFA
+1134 RNLYNIEDYSNELLIA
-1146 ADIYKNISFGDS
+1146 NYNISFLQD
-1158 NSYNNDEMVKFLE
+1158 YL
-1171 HNGFSDAEYYQ
+1171 
-1182 LNEFSDQHIT
+1182 
-1192 DIAVGHRYVEYH
+1192 
-1204 GENKEIIAVVIR
+1204 
-1216 GTNGTVE
+1216 
-1223 EWSSNFDIGCYSIF
+1223 
-1237 KTNYPIEKNSDW
+1237 
-1249 INSENHMGFDI
+1249 
-1260 TATRVINKI
+1260 
-1269 DEYISSHLFKTNNI
+1269 
-1283 SLWITGHSR
+1283 SR
-1292 GAGIAN
+1292 
-1298 IVGAREKGKY
+1298 
-1308 DCFVYTFAAP
+1308 
-1318 RTTTIDTETAK
+1318 
-1329 SYDYIFN
+1329 DYI
-1336 IINEDDI
+1336 
-1343 INQLPL
+1343 
-1349 KAWGFIH
+1349 W
-1356 YGKAISVSLNNK
+1356 
-1368 YANKWNKLTGESYSS
+1368 W
-1383 NSQKRLSLLS
+1383 
-1393 SFEKLA
+1393 
-1399 KNREECYEDAT
+1399 
-1410 NMSEKQISYLLPRG
+1410 
-1424 QNPNPIEYGKKY
+1424 
-1436 VMYSC
+1436 
-1441 FDYGYDRRWV
+1441 
-1451 ECQSTAYF
+1451 
-1459 MQYLALLAAEGQ
+1459 
-1471 EHMTIALEE
+1471 
-1480 VAPIFKDV
+1480 
-1488 KWDFIRYSTD
+1488 
-1498 NDVLKGTDYIS
+1498 
-1509 DPHLQISYYVISRG
+1509 

>member
-10 LSFAIAF
+10 LSFVIAF
-17 VFILPT
+17 VFILPA
-23 NVLAAEENI
+23 NVLAAEENA
-32 KKYCGSGYEI
+32 KKYYGTGYEI

-48 RWTGNQNVEV
+48 QWTGNQNVEV
-58 TIKNTGTE
+58 TVKNTGTE
-66 SLLNWAL
+66 PLLNWSL
-73 KYDAHGELNGLWNG
+73 KYDAHGEINGLWNG
-87 TVFSSDSTKYIVKNA
+87 TVLSSDSTKYIIKNA
-102 GYNYEIL
+102 GYNYEIK

-137 TEHNSEGYSVTM
+137 TERDSEGYSVTM
-149 DITDDWDTGFIG
+149 DITDDWDIGFIG
-161 NVTIENF
+161 TVTIENLS
-168 GENPLEAWRL
+168 ENPLEAWRL
-178 SFNTNYDITDIWN
+178 SFNTNFDIEDIWN
-191 AQILSSFED
+191 TQILSSFEN

-213 GAGESKTF
+213 GVGESKTF
-221 GFKAVKESG
+221 GFKATKESG
-230 VTPKMTDFVMS
+230 VTPEMTDFVMS

-264 ANYIKDKNALNIF
+264 ANYIEEENALNIF
-277 WYTNIKNGRF
+277 WYTNIEDGRF

-300 TVILNNAYSYTYPI
+300 TVILNNEYSYTYPI

-887 NNIFVNLIGSY
+887 DNIFVNLIGSY

-937 ELSESEDIPEIENK
+937 ELSESEEIPEIENK

-1003 FEEINFSS
+1003 FEEINFGYD
-1011 KLIKTDGGR
+1011 LIRRENGR
-1020 VVFPTFGEC
+1020 VVLPTYGEC
-1029 MDYYGD
+1029 ID
-1035 KYFYVEEGLER
+1035 KYSGLFYVEDGLNR
-1046 FYNSAPSYLHTADA
+1046 FFESAPDYLPTADA
-1060 HRVLYNTK
+1060 QRVLYNTK
-1068 VLPIKS
+1068 VLPIRS
-1074 DPTINDSDFD
+1074 NPLEEDSDYD
-1084 GANDLIDNNPL
+1084 GTEDYVELWGTYTNPLTMDGLLPKENIDILTDITLYNSEYYRQRYSDDVLTYGSVAIGNAVFGSTFNYDEIYESVLIDYFASLNDVDMNYRIITEMLDGLKSYKALKKSYKLYKNQSYYKDILDYQALLYRMIKSHKYVKTETLDNLISKYSTLVYDTESKLYGSLNAEKNIFDKFGAIGVNKVNWTQIAIDTLTYVEMCTRFNACEETMNNNIDIL
-1095 SSVRNGILKV
+1095 YEISQNAESSSLKSAADKLILKL
-1105 EKSNSK
+1105 E
-1111 EEQKYSVS
+1111 
-1119 YSLRFSDFFDSNNKF
+1119 SDW
-1134 RPELSTTSSIFA
+1134 A
-1146 ADIYKNISFGDS
+1146 G
-1158 NSYNNDEMVKFLE
+1158 
-1171 HNGFSDAEYYQ
+1171 
-1182 LNEFSDQHIT
+1182 
-1192 DIAVGHRYVEYH
+1192 DIAVAVSDLAYKYVGTITMGAIRTVIASYGPVGYLVDLGLTFTDVVLNISGQCKYAVKTYAAASIASVLNEMLRNDLY
-1204 GENKEIIAVVIR
+1204 GIAYDDKYYKIIAVEAPINYYR
-1216 GTNGTVE
+1216 LIYARLYAEQMYIDFRDEAPDFIKCIFYSDDITNSRIIVNHLRNMISVE
-1223 EWSSNFDIGCYSIF
+1223 E
-1237 KTNYPIEKNSDW
+1237 
-1249 INSENHMGFDI
+1249 
-1260 TATRVINKI
+1260 
-1269 DEYISSHLFKTNNI
+1269 
-1283 SLWITGHSR
+1283 
-1292 GAGIAN
+1292 
-1298 IVGAREKGKY
+1298 
-1308 DCFVYTFAAP
+1308 
-1318 RTTTIDTETAK
+1318 
-1329 SYDYIFN
+1329 
-1336 IINEDDI
+1336 
-1343 INQLPL
+1343 
-1349 KAWGFIH
+1349 
-1356 YGKAISVSLNNK
+1356 
-1368 YANKWNKLTGESYSS
+1368 
-1383 NSQKRLSLLS
+1383 
-1393 SFEKLA
+1393 
-1399 KNREECYEDAT
+1399 
-1410 NMSEKQISYLLPRG
+1410 
-1424 QNPNPIEYGKKY
+1424 
-1436 VMYSC
+1436 
-1441 FDYGYDRRWV
+1441 
-1451 ECQSTAYF
+1451 
-1459 MQYLALLAAEGQ
+1459 
-1471 EHMTIALEE
+1471 
-1480 VAPIFKDV
+1480 
-1488 KWDFIRYSTD
+1488 
-1498 NDVLKGTDYIS
+1498 
-1509 DPHLQISYYVISRG
+1509 

>member
-10 LSFAIAF
+10 LSFVIAF
-17 VFILPT
+17 VFILPA
-23 NVLAAEENI
+23 NVLAAEENA
-32 KKYCGSGYEI
+32 KKYYGTGYEI

-48 RWTGNQNVEV
+48 QWTGNQNVEV
-58 TIKNTGTE
+58 TVKNTGTE
-66 SLLNWAL
+66 PLLNWSL
-73 KYDAHGELNGLWNG
+73 KYDAHGEINGLWNG
-87 TVFSSDSTKYIVKNA
+87 TVLSSDSTKYIIKNA
-102 GYNYEIL
+102 GYNYEIK

-137 TEHNSEGYSVTM
+137 TERDSEGYSVTM
-149 DITDDWDTGFIG
+149 DITDDWDIGFIG
-161 NVTIENF
+161 TVTIENLS
-168 GENPLEAWRL
+168 ENPLEAWRL
-178 SFNTNYDITDIWN
+178 SFNTNFDIEDIWN
-191 AQILSSFED
+191 TQILSSFEN

-213 GAGESKTF
+213 GVGESKTF
-221 GFKAVKESG
+221 GFKATKESG
-230 VTPKMTDFVMS
+230 VTPEMTDFVMS

-264 ANYIKDKNALNIF
+264 ANYIEEENALNIF
-277 WYTNIKNGRF
+277 WYTNIENGRF

-300 TVILNNAYSYTYPI
+300 TVILNNEYSYTYPI

-887 NNIFVNLIGSY
+887 DNIFVNLIGSY

-937 ELSESEDIPEIENK
+937 ELSESEEIPEIENK

-1003 FEEINFSS
+1003 FEEINFGYD
-1011 KLIKTDGGR
+1011 LIRRENGR
-1020 VVFPTFGEC
+1020 VVLPTYGEC
-1029 MDYYGD
+1029 ID
-1035 KYFYVEEGLER
+1035 KYSGLFYVEDGLNR
-1046 FYNSAPSYLHTADA
+1046 FFESAPDYLPTADA
-1060 HRVLYNTK
+1060 QRVLYNTK
-1068 VLPIKS
+1068 VLPIRSNPLEEDSDYDGTEDYVELWGTYTNPLTMDGLLPKENIDILTDITLYNSEYYRQRYSDDVLTYGSVAIGNAVFGSTFNYDEIYESVLIDYFASLNDVDMNYRIITEMLDGLKS
-1074 DPTINDSDFD
+1074 YKALKKSYKLYKNQSYYKDILDYQALLYRMIKSHKYVKTETLDNLISKYSTLVYDTESKLYGSLNAEKNIFDKFGAIGVNKVNWTQIAIDTLTYVEMCTRFNACEETIN
-1084 GANDLIDNNPL
+1084 NNIDILYEISQNAE
-1095 SSVRNGILKV
+1095 SSSLKSAADKLILKL
-1105 EKSNSK
+1105 E
-1111 EEQKYSVS
+1111 
-1119 YSLRFSDFFDSNNKF
+1119 SDW
-1134 RPELSTTSSIFA
+1134 A
-1146 ADIYKNISFGDS
+1146 G
-1158 NSYNNDEMVKFLE
+1158 
-1171 HNGFSDAEYYQ
+1171 
-1182 LNEFSDQHIT
+1182 
-1192 DIAVGHRYVEYH
+1192 DIAVAVSDLAYKYVGTITMGAIRTVIASYGPVGYLVDLGLTFTDVVLNISGQCKYAVKTYAAASIASVLNEMLRNDLY
-1204 GENKEIIAVVIR
+1204 GIAYDDKYYKIIAVEAPINYYR
-1216 GTNGTVE
+1216 LIYARLYAEQMYIDFRDEAPDFIKCIFYSDDITNSRIIVNHLRNMISVE
-1223 EWSSNFDIGCYSIF
+1223 E
-1237 KTNYPIEKNSDW
+1237 
-1249 INSENHMGFDI
+1249 
-1260 TATRVINKI
+1260 
-1269 DEYISSHLFKTNNI
+1269 
-1283 SLWITGHSR
+1283 
-1292 GAGIAN
+1292 
-1298 IVGAREKGKY
+1298 
-1308 DCFVYTFAAP
+1308 
-1318 RTTTIDTETAK
+1318 
-1329 SYDYIFN
+1329 
-1336 IINEDDI
+1336 
-1343 INQLPL
+1343 
-1349 KAWGFIH
+1349 
-1356 YGKAISVSLNNK
+1356 
-1368 YANKWNKLTGESYSS
+1368 
-1383 NSQKRLSLLS
+1383 
-1393 SFEKLA
+1393 
-1399 KNREECYEDAT
+1399 
-1410 NMSEKQISYLLPRG
+1410 
-1424 QNPNPIEYGKKY
+1424 
-1436 VMYSC
+1436 
-1441 FDYGYDRRWV
+1441 
-1451 ECQSTAYF
+1451 
-1459 MQYLALLAAEGQ
+1459 
-1471 EHMTIALEE
+1471 
-1480 VAPIFKDV
+1480 
-1488 KWDFIRYSTD
+1488 
-1498 NDVLKGTDYIS
+1498 
-1509 DPHLQISYYVISRG
+1509 

>member
-10 LSFAIAF
+10 LSFVIAF
-17 VFILPT
+17 VFILPA
-23 NVLAAEENI
+23 NVLAAEENA
-32 KKYCGSGYEI
+32 KKYYGTGYEI

-48 RWTGNQNVEV
+48 QWTGNQNVEV
-58 TIKNTGTE
+58 TVKNTGTE
-66 SLLNWAL
+66 PLLNWSL
-73 KYDAHGELNGLWNG
+73 KYDAHGEINGLWNG
-87 TVFSSDSTKYIVKNA
+87 TVLSSDSTKYIIKNA
-102 GYNYEIL
+102 GYNYEIK

-137 TEHNSEGYSVTM
+137 TERDSEGYSVTM
-149 DITDDWDTGFIG
+149 DITDDWDIGFIG
-161 NVTIENF
+161 TVTIENLS
-168 GENPLEAWRL
+168 ENPLEAWRL
-178 SFNTNYDITDIWN
+178 SFNTNFDIEDIWN
-191 AQILSSFED
+191 TQILSSFEN

-213 GAGESKTF
+213 GVGESKTF
-221 GFKAVKESG
+221 GFKATKESG
-230 VTPKMTDFVMS
+230 VTPEMTDFVMS

-264 ANYIKDKNALNIF
+264 ANYIEEENALNIF
-277 WYTNIKNGRF
+277 WYTNIEDGRF

-300 TVILNNAYSYTYPI
+300 TVILNNEYSYTYPI

-887 NNIFVNLIGSY
+887 DNIFVNLIGSY

-912 QQTGGKRF
+912 QQTGGKSF

-937 ELSESEDIPEIENK
+937 ELSESEEIPEIENK

-1003 FEEINFSS
+1003 FEEINFGYD
-1011 KLIKTDGGR
+1011 LIRRENGR
-1020 VVFPTFGEC
+1020 VVLPTYGEC
-1029 MDYYGD
+1029 ID
-1035 KYFYVEEGLER
+1035 KYSGLFYVEDGLNR
-1046 FYNSAPSYLHTADA
+1046 FFESAPDYLPTADA
-1060 HRVLYNTK
+1060 QRVLYNTK
-1068 VLPIKS
+1068 VLPIRSNPLEEDSDYDGTEDYVELWGTYTNPLTMDGLLPKENIDILTDITLYNSEYYRQRYSDDVLTYGSVAIGNAVFGSTFNYDEIYESVLIDYFASLNDVDMNYRIITEMLDGLKS
-1074 DPTINDSDFD
+1074 YKALKKSYKLYKNQSYYKDILDYQALLYRMIKSHKYVKTETLDNLISKYSTLVYDTESKLYGSLNAEKNIFDKFGAIGVNKVNWTQIAIDTLTYVEMCTRFNACEETIN
-1084 GANDLIDNNPL
+1084 NNIDILYEISQNAE
-1095 SSVRNGILKV
+1095 SSSLKSAADKLILKL
-1105 EKSNSK
+1105 E
-1111 EEQKYSVS
+1111 
-1119 YSLRFSDFFDSNNKF
+1119 SDW
-1134 RPELSTTSSIFA
+1134 A
-1146 ADIYKNISFGDS
+1146 G
-1158 NSYNNDEMVKFLE
+1158 
-1171 HNGFSDAEYYQ
+1171 
-1182 LNEFSDQHIT
+1182 
-1192 DIAVGHRYVEYH
+1192 DIAVAVSDLAYKYVGTITMGAIRTVIASYGPVGYLVDLGLTFTDVVLNISGQCKYAVKTYAAASIASVLNEMLRNDLY
-1204 GENKEIIAVVIR
+1204 GIAYDDKYYKIIAVEAPINYYR
-1216 GTNGTVE
+1216 LIYARLYAEQMYIDFRDEAPDFIKCIFYSDDITNSRIIVNHLRNMISVE
-1223 EWSSNFDIGCYSIF
+1223 E
-1237 KTNYPIEKNSDW
+1237 
-1249 INSENHMGFDI
+1249 
-1260 TATRVINKI
+1260 
-1269 DEYISSHLFKTNNI
+1269 
-1283 SLWITGHSR
+1283 
-1292 GAGIAN
+1292 
-1298 IVGAREKGKY
+1298 
-1308 DCFVYTFAAP
+1308 
-1318 RTTTIDTETAK
+1318 
-1329 SYDYIFN
+1329 
-1336 IINEDDI
+1336 
-1343 INQLPL
+1343 
-1349 KAWGFIH
+1349 
-1356 YGKAISVSLNNK
+1356 
-1368 YANKWNKLTGESYSS
+1368 
-1383 NSQKRLSLLS
+1383 
-1393 SFEKLA
+1393 
-1399 KNREECYEDAT
+1399 
-1410 NMSEKQISYLLPRG
+1410 
-1424 QNPNPIEYGKKY
+1424 
-1436 VMYSC
+1436 
-1441 FDYGYDRRWV
+1441 
-1451 ECQSTAYF
+1451 
-1459 MQYLALLAAEGQ
+1459 
-1471 EHMTIALEE
+1471 
-1480 VAPIFKDV
+1480 
-1488 KWDFIRYSTD
+1488 
-1498 NDVLKGTDYIS
+1498 
-1509 DPHLQISYYVISRG
+1509 

>member
-1 MKRRIISFL
+1 MKRRIISLL
-10 LSFAIAF
+10 LSFVIAF
-17 VFILPT
+17 VFILPA
-23 NVLAAEENI
+23 NVLADEENAQ
-32 KKYCGSGYEI
+32 KYYGTGYEI

-48 RWTGNQNVEV
+48 QWTGNQNVEV
-58 TIKNTGTE
+58 TVKNTGTE
-66 SLLNWAL
+66 PLLNWAL
-73 KYDAHGELNGLWNG
+73 KYDAHGEINGLWNG
-87 TVFSSDSTKYIVKNA
+87 TVLSSDSTKYIIKNA
-102 GYNYEIL
+102 GYNYEIK

-137 TEHNSEGYSVTM
+137 TERDSEGYSVTM
-149 DITDDWDTGFIG
+149 DITDDWDIGFIG
-161 NVTIENF
+161 TVTIENLS
-168 GENPLEAWRL
+168 ENPLEAWRL
-178 SFNTNYDITDIWN
+178 SFNTNFDIEDIWN
-191 AQILSSFED
+191 AQILSSFEN

-213 GAGESKTF
+213 GVGESKTF
-221 GFKAVKESG
+221 GFKATKESG
-230 VTPKMTDFVMS
+230 VTPEMTDFVMS

-264 ANYIKDKNALNIF
+264 ANYIEEENALNIF
-277 WYTNIKNGRF
+277 WYTNIENGRF

-300 TVILNNAYSYTYPI
+300 TVILNNEYSYTYPI

-622 SDLGTYC
+622 SDMGTYC
-629 LIDMECFLQDIVQGA
+629 LIDMEMLLEDITAGA
-644 EDFENENSEK
+644 EAFDDEENSDIEIVSGGHA
-654 TENEELP
+654 TEMLG
-661 TLQTFSLFAAR
+661 TGTFGMLKLTASSS
-672 TLSAAAET
+672 SA
-680 AEISEA
+680 
-686 EPDKKVKP
+686 KVKP
-694 AIKYTDEF
+694 ALDYNDEF

-887 NNIFVNLIGSY
+887 DNIFVNLIGSY

-912 QQTGGKRF
+912 QQTGGQRF

-937 ELSESEDIPEIENK
+937 ELSESEEIPEIENK

-1003 FEEINFSS
+1003 FEEINFGYD
-1011 KLIKTDGGR
+1011 LIRRENGR
-1020 VVFPTFGEC
+1020 VVLPTYGEC
-1029 MDYYGD
+1029 ID
-1035 KYFYVEEGLER
+1035 KYSGLFYVEDGLNR
-1046 FYNSAPSYLHTADA
+1046 FFESAPDYLPTADA
-1060 HRVLYNTK
+1060 QRVLYNTK
-1068 VLPIKS
+1068 VLPIRSNPLEEDSDYDGTEDYVELWGTYTNPLTMDGLLPKENIDILTDITLYNSEYYRQRYSDDVLTYGSVAIGNAVFGSTFNYDEIYESVLIDYFASLNDVDMNYRIITEMLDGLKS
-1074 DPTINDSDFD
+1074 YKALKKSYKLYKNQSYYKDILDYQALLYRMIKSHKYVKTETLDNLISKYSTLVYDTESKLYGSLNAEKNIFDKFGAIGVNKVNWTQIAIDTLTYVEMCTRFNACEETIN
-1084 GANDLIDNNPL
+1084 NNIDILYEISQNAE
-1095 SSVRNGILKV
+1095 SSSLKSAADKLILKL
-1105 EKSNSK
+1105 E
-1111 EEQKYSVS
+1111 
-1119 YSLRFSDFFDSNNKF
+1119 SDW
-1134 RPELSTTSSIFA
+1134 A
-1146 ADIYKNISFGDS
+1146 G
-1158 NSYNNDEMVKFLE
+1158 
-1171 HNGFSDAEYYQ
+1171 
-1182 LNEFSDQHIT
+1182 
-1192 DIAVGHRYVEYH
+1192 DIAVAVSDLAYKYVGTITMGAIRTVIASYGPVGYLVDLGLTFTDVVLNISGQCKYAVKTYAAASIASVLNEMLRNDLNGIAYDD
-1204 GENKEIIAVVIR
+1204 KYYKIIAVEAPINYYR
-1216 GTNGTVE
+1216 LIYARLYAEQMYIDFRDEAPDFIKCIFYSDDITNSRIIVNHLRNMISVE
-1223 EWSSNFDIGCYSIF
+1223 E
-1237 KTNYPIEKNSDW
+1237 
-1249 INSENHMGFDI
+1249 
-1260 TATRVINKI
+1260 
-1269 DEYISSHLFKTNNI
+1269 
-1283 SLWITGHSR
+1283 
-1292 GAGIAN
+1292 
-1298 IVGAREKGKY
+1298 
-1308 DCFVYTFAAP
+1308 
-1318 RTTTIDTETAK
+1318 
-1329 SYDYIFN
+1329 
-1336 IINEDDI
+1336 
-1343 INQLPL
+1343 
-1349 KAWGFIH
+1349 
-1356 YGKAISVSLNNK
+1356 
-1368 YANKWNKLTGESYSS
+1368 
-1383 NSQKRLSLLS
+1383 
-1393 SFEKLA
+1393 
-1399 KNREECYEDAT
+1399 
-1410 NMSEKQISYLLPRG
+1410 
-1424 QNPNPIEYGKKY
+1424 
-1436 VMYSC
+1436 
-1441 FDYGYDRRWV
+1441 
-1451 ECQSTAYF
+1451 
-1459 MQYLALLAAEGQ
+1459 
-1471 EHMTIALEE
+1471 
-1480 VAPIFKDV
+1480 
-1488 KWDFIRYSTD
+1488 
-1498 NDVLKGTDYIS
+1498 
-1509 DPHLQISYYVISRG
+1509 

>member
-10 LSFAIAF
+10 LSFVIAF
-17 VFILPT
+17 VFILPA
-23 NVLAAEENI
+23 NVLAAEENA
-32 KKYCGSGYEI
+32 KKYYGTGYEI

-48 RWTGNQNVEV
+48 QWTGNQNVEV
-58 TIKNTGTE
+58 TVKNTGTE
-66 SLLNWAL
+66 PLLNWSL
-73 KYDAHGELNGLWNG
+73 KYDAHGEINGLWNG
-87 TVFSSDSTKYIVKNA
+87 TVLSSDSTKYIIKNA
-102 GYNYEIL
+102 GYNYEIK

-137 TEHNSEGYSVTM
+137 TERDSEGYSVTM
-149 DITDDWDTGFIG
+149 DITDDWDIGFIG
-161 NVTIENF
+161 TVTIENLS
-168 GENPLEAWRL
+168 ENPLEAWRL
-178 SFNTNYDITDIWN
+178 SFNTNFDIEDIWN
-191 AQILSSFED
+191 TQILSSFEN

-213 GAGESKTF
+213 GVGESKTF
-221 GFKAVKESG
+221 GFKATKESG
-230 VTPKMTDFVMS
+230 VTPEMTDFVMS

-264 ANYIKDKNALNIF
+264 ANYIEEENALNIF
-277 WYTNIKNGRF
+277 WYTNIENGRF

-300 TVILNNAYSYTYPI
+300 TVILNNEYSYTYPI

-492 TIDADDEILED
+492 TIDANDKILED

-542 ILGTCPELNYDDSCK
+542 ILGSCPELIYDDSCK

-568 EEYIDNPDSEYA
+568 EEYIDNPNSEYA

-644 EDFENENSEK
+644 ENFENENSEK

-686 EPDKKVKP
+686 GPDKKVKP

-814 EEKESYRKTQRQLD
+814 EEKESYRNTQRQLD

-847 DSEKVVDTDIP
+847 DSEKVVDIDIP

-887 NNIFVNLIGSY
+887 DNIFVNLIGSY

-937 ELSESEDIPEIENK
+937 ELSESEEIPEIENK

-1003 FEEINFSS
+1003 FEEINFGYD
-1011 KLIKTDGGR
+1011 LIRRENGR
-1020 VVFPTFGEC
+1020 VVLPTYGEC
-1029 MDYYGD
+1029 ID
-1035 KYFYVEEGLER
+1035 KYSGLFYIEDGLDR
-1046 FYNSAPSYLHTADA
+1046 FFESAPDYLPTADA
-1060 HRVLYNTK
+1060 QRVLYNTK
-1068 VLPIKS
+1068 VLPIRS
-1074 DPTINDSDFD
+1074 NPIDPLGDSD
-1084 GANDLIDNNPL
+1084 IDQISDYDELLVYKSNPL
-1095 SSVRNGILKV
+1095 KSGFVLNKEETDFLIRSYNFSSQSYKFSYDNDGITEVTVALGNVIFASNYDYVLLYKQVIMEYISNYYESVDTIKSSNELKEIYRTAKLFRTYLNEV
-1105 EKSNSK
+1105 EKSYKKEYIENEMKVISK
-1111 EEQKYSVS
+1111 LNEYCTNLENKLKSHSLSENEISSLYKETAENVKYYSELSRQETQSLPKFNENVLKGLRVIGDIMTVKTTTDTVFNTLEAYDDLKANKELYDSLIFILEIVKSSSTSVYLDDAASEIITMFESNDVELGFECLKDISEELIEKLGTSYIIGVASSCSLPVLIADLTRITFNFIFNISQKSEYAVYTYGAATMADCFSEYLKNQLYQSFIIGEDYYEVYNNDISKRYFVYLAKLRLYSEDR
-1119 YSLRFSDFFDSNNKF
+1119 YCKF
-1134 RPELSTTSSIFA
+1134 RNLYNIEDYSNELLIA
-1146 ADIYKNISFGDS
+1146 NYNISFLQD
-1158 NSYNNDEMVKFLE
+1158 YL
-1171 HNGFSDAEYYQ
+1171 
-1182 LNEFSDQHIT
+1182 
-1192 DIAVGHRYVEYH
+1192 
-1204 GENKEIIAVVIR
+1204 
-1216 GTNGTVE
+1216 
-1223 EWSSNFDIGCYSIF
+1223 
-1237 KTNYPIEKNSDW
+1237 
-1249 INSENHMGFDI
+1249 
-1260 TATRVINKI
+1260 
-1269 DEYISSHLFKTNNI
+1269 
-1283 SLWITGHSR
+1283 SR
-1292 GAGIAN
+1292 
-1298 IVGAREKGKY
+1298 
-1308 DCFVYTFAAP
+1308 
-1318 RTTTIDTETAK
+1318 
-1329 SYDYIFN
+1329 DYI
-1336 IINEDDI
+1336 
-1343 INQLPL
+1343 
-1349 KAWGFIH
+1349 W
-1356 YGKAISVSLNNK
+1356 
-1368 YANKWNKLTGESYSS
+1368 W
-1383 NSQKRLSLLS
+1383 
-1393 SFEKLA
+1393 
-1399 KNREECYEDAT
+1399 
-1410 NMSEKQISYLLPRG
+1410 
-1424 QNPNPIEYGKKY
+1424 
-1436 VMYSC
+1436 
-1441 FDYGYDRRWV
+1441 
-1451 ECQSTAYF
+1451 
-1459 MQYLALLAAEGQ
+1459 
-1471 EHMTIALEE
+1471 
-1480 VAPIFKDV
+1480 
-1488 KWDFIRYSTD
+1488 
-1498 NDVLKGTDYIS
+1498 
-1509 DPHLQISYYVISRG
+1509 

>member
-1 MKRRIISFL
+1 
-10 LSFAIAF
+10 
-17 VFILPT
+17 
-23 NVLAAEENI
+23 
-32 KKYCGSGYEI
+32 
-42 TYDIKS
+42 
-48 RWTGNQNVEV
+48 
-58 TIKNTGTE
+58 
-66 SLLNWAL
+66 
-73 KYDAHGELNGLWNG
+73 
-87 TVFSSDSTKYIVKNA
+87 
-102 GYNYEIL
+102 
-109 PEQSVTFGY
+109 
-118 TLSGEYMEF
+118 
-127 PETIELCSQR
+127 
-137 TEHNSEGYSVTM
+137 
-149 DITDDWDTGFIG
+149 
-161 NVTIENF
+161 
-168 GENPLEAWRL
+168 
-178 SFNTNYDITDIWN
+178 
-191 AQILSSFED
+191 
-200 SYTVANDITTTPI
+200 
-213 GAGESKTF
+213 
-221 GFKAVKESG
+221 
-230 VTPKMTDFVMS
+230 MTDFVMS

-492 TIDADDEILED
+492 TIDTDDEILED

-979 ITAAN
+979 ITATN

-1003 FEEINFSS
+1003 FEEINFGYD
-1011 KLIKTDGGR
+1011 LIRRENGR
-1020 VVFPTFGEC
+1020 VVLPTYGEC
-1029 MDYYGD
+1029 ID
-1035 KYFYVEEGLER
+1035 KYSGLFYIEDGLDR
-1046 FYNSAPSYLHTADA
+1046 FFESAPDYLPTADA
-1060 HRVLYNTK
+1060 QRVLYNTK
-1068 VLPIKS
+1068 VLPIRS
-1074 DPTINDSDFD
+1074 NPIDPLGDSDID
-1084 GANDLIDNNPL
+1084 QISDYDELLIYKSNPL
-1095 SSVRNGILKV
+1095 KSGFVLNKEETDFLIRSYNFSSQSYKFSYDNDGITEVTVALGNVIFASNYDYVLLYKQVIMEYISNYYESVDTIKSSNELKEIYRTAKLFRTYLNEV
-1105 EKSNSK
+1105 EKSYKKEYIENEMKVISK
-1111 EEQKYSVS
+1111 LNEYCTNLENKLKSHSLSENEISSLYKETAENVKYYSELSRQETQSLPKFNEKVLKGLRVIGDIMTVKTTTDTVFNTLEAYDDLKANKELYDSLIFILEIVKSSSTSVYLDDAASEIITMFESNDVELGFECLKDISEELIEKLGTSYIIGVASSCSLPVLIADLTRITFNFIFNISQKSEYAVYTYGAATMADCFSEYLKNQLYQSFIIGEDYYEVYNNDISKRYFVYLAKLRLYSEDR
-1119 YSLRFSDFFDSNNKF
+1119 YCKF
-1134 RPELSTTSSIFA
+1134 RNLYNIEDYSNELLIA
-1146 ADIYKNISFGDS
+1146 NYNISFLQD
-1158 NSYNNDEMVKFLE
+1158 YL
-1171 HNGFSDAEYYQ
+1171 
-1182 LNEFSDQHIT
+1182 
-1192 DIAVGHRYVEYH
+1192 
-1204 GENKEIIAVVIR
+1204 
-1216 GTNGTVE
+1216 
-1223 EWSSNFDIGCYSIF
+1223 
-1237 KTNYPIEKNSDW
+1237 
-1249 INSENHMGFDI
+1249 
-1260 TATRVINKI
+1260 
-1269 DEYISSHLFKTNNI
+1269 
-1283 SLWITGHSR
+1283 SR
-1292 GAGIAN
+1292 
-1298 IVGAREKGKY
+1298 
-1308 DCFVYTFAAP
+1308 
-1318 RTTTIDTETAK
+1318 
-1329 SYDYIFN
+1329 DYI
-1336 IINEDDI
+1336 
-1343 INQLPL
+1343 
-1349 KAWGFIH
+1349 W
-1356 YGKAISVSLNNK
+1356 
-1368 YANKWNKLTGESYSS
+1368 W
-1383 NSQKRLSLLS
+1383 
-1393 SFEKLA
+1393 
-1399 KNREECYEDAT
+1399 
-1410 NMSEKQISYLLPRG
+1410 
-1424 QNPNPIEYGKKY
+1424 
-1436 VMYSC
+1436 
-1441 FDYGYDRRWV
+1441 
-1451 ECQSTAYF
+1451 
-1459 MQYLALLAAEGQ
+1459 
-1471 EHMTIALEE
+1471 
-1480 VAPIFKDV
+1480 
-1488 KWDFIRYSTD
+1488 
-1498 NDVLKGTDYIS
+1498 
-1509 DPHLQISYYVISRG
+1509 

>member
-10 LSFAIAF
+10 LSFVIAF
-17 VFILPT
+17 VFILPA
-23 NVLAAEENI
+23 NVLAAEENA
-32 KKYCGSGYEI
+32 KKYYGTGYEI

-48 RWTGNQNVEV
+48 QWTGNQNVEV
-58 TIKNTGTE
+58 TVKNTGTE
-66 SLLNWAL
+66 PLLNWAL
-73 KYDAHGELNGLWNG
+73 KYDAHGEINGLWNG
-87 TVFSSDSTKYIVKNA
+87 TVLSSDSTKYIIKNA
-102 GYNYEIL
+102 GYNYEIK

-118 TLSGEYMEF
+118 TLSGEYMEL

-137 TEHNSEGYSVTM
+137 TECDSENYSVTM
-149 DITDDWDTGFIG
+149 DITDDWDTGFTG
-161 NVTIENF
+161 NVTIENL

-178 SFNTNYDITDIWN
+178 SFNTNFDIEDIWN
-191 AQILSSFED
+191 AQILSSFEN
-200 SYTVANDITTTPI
+200 SYSVANDITTTPI
-213 GAGESKTF
+213 GVGESKTF
-221 GFKAVKESG
+221 GFKATKESG
-230 VTPKMTDFVMS
+230 VTPEMTDFVMS

-264 ANYIKDKNALNIF
+264 ANYIEEENALNIF
-277 WYTNIKNGRF
+277 WYTNIENGRF

-300 TVILNNAYSYTYPI
+300 TVILNNEYSYTYPI

-622 SDLGTYC
+622 SDMGTYC
-629 LIDMECFLQDIVQGA
+629 LIDMEMLLEDITAGA
-644 EDFENENSEK
+644 EAFDDEENSDIEIVSGGHA
-654 TENEELP
+654 TEMLG
-661 TLQTFSLFAAR
+661 TGTFGMLKLTASSS
-672 TLSAAAET
+672 SA
-680 AEISEA
+680 
-686 EPDKKVKP
+686 KVKP
-694 AIKYTDEF
+694 ALDYNDEI

-792 NLTEEEIEA
+792 NLTDEEIEA

-814 EEKESYRKTQRQLD
+814 EEKESYRNTQRQLD

-873 ENTGRDYLSEMKNN
+873 ENTGQDYLSEMKNN
-887 NNIFVNLIGSY
+887 DNIFVNLIGSY

-912 QQTGGKRF
+912 QQTGGQRF

-937 ELSESEDIPEIENK
+937 ELSESEEIPEIENK

-1003 FEEINFSS
+1003 FEEINFGYD
-1011 KLIKTDGGR
+1011 LIRRENGR
-1020 VVFPTFGEC
+1020 VVLPTYGEC
-1029 MDYYGD
+1029 ID
-1035 KYFYVEEGLER
+1035 KYSGLFYIEDGLDR
-1046 FYNSAPSYLHTADA
+1046 FFESAPSYLPTADA
-1060 HRVLYNTK
+1060 QRVLYNTR
-1068 VLPIKS
+1068 VLPIRSNPTAGNTDGDSYTDYEEFFTYESNPLEFTYLIEKEPVDFLLDSDNFGAEIYREFYEDDEYSWLTKASVWFGNNVVGNNHSMKKLYSSLLLEYFDSYNKKSFINIENKTKIDCCKRGIKEIYDILS
-1074 DPTINDSDFD
+1074 DPKLSLANTLFTDVYINEQKSICQELLGCLSDSRSFLGNQTYLDNLTEQCTTYIDGYSKIQGFSDKLSKFTLGYEIAETCISYTTIYSNYNLIKDNCYVLKLISQNANDSKLREAAQEILEIFTD
-1084 GANDLIDNNPL
+1084 NKNTIDSVMYAMEMGFEDSLDIIITDKAHELLLEYGGVVGLVAEL
-1095 SSVRNGILKV
+1095 SIQVLDALLNIS
-1105 EKSNSK
+1105 
-1111 EEQKYSVS
+1111 EEAKQSIYTYGMASVS
-1119 YSLRFSDFFDSNNKF
+1119 NLISENLSEKINCLDSNNNYYYDNSNYL
-1134 RPELSTTSSIFA
+1134 EQSIINLAYSRRFA
-1146 ADIYKNISFGDS
+1146 
-1158 NSYNNDEMVKFLE
+1158 EMK
-1171 HNGFSDAEYYQ
+1171 Y
-1182 LNEFSDQHIT
+1182 
-1192 DIAVGHRYVEYH
+1192 
-1204 GENKEIIAVVIR
+1204 
-1216 GTNGTVE
+1216 
-1223 EWSSNFDIGCYSIF
+1223 
-1237 KTNYPIEKNSDW
+1237 
-1249 INSENHMGFDI
+1249 SENMLAI
-1260 TATRVINKI
+1260 P
-1269 DEYISSHLFKTNNI
+1269 
-1283 SLWITGHSR
+1283 LWIR
-1292 GAGIAN
+1292 
-1298 IVGAREKGKY
+1298 KY
-1308 DCFVYTFAAP
+1308 
-1318 RTTTIDTETAK
+1318 I
-1329 SYDYIFN
+1329 YDYTSTVDTDN
-1336 IINEDDI
+1336 
-1343 INQLPL
+1343 
-1349 KAWGFIH
+1349 
-1356 YGKAISVSLNNK
+1356 
-1368 YANKWNKLTGESYSS
+1368 GEM
-1383 NSQKRLSLLS
+1383 
-1393 SFEKLA
+1393 
-1399 KNREECYEDAT
+1399 D
-1410 NMSEKQISYLLPRG
+1410 
-1424 QNPNPIEYGKKY
+1424 
-1436 VMYSC
+1436 
-1441 FDYGYDRRWV
+1441 
-1451 ECQSTAYF
+1451 
-1459 MQYLALLAAEGQ
+1459 LLAYRNILYIE
-1471 EHMTIALEE
+1471 
-1480 VAPIFKDV
+1480 
-1488 KWDFIRYSTD
+1488 D
-1498 NDVLKGTDYIS
+1498 NFTKGDLAI
-1509 DPHLQISYYVISRG
+1509 

>member
-10 LSFAIAF
+10 LSFVIAF
-17 VFILPT
+17 VFILPA
-23 NVLAAEENI
+23 NVLAAEENA
-32 KKYCGSGYEI
+32 KKYYGTGYEI

-48 RWTGNQNVEV
+48 QWTGNQNVEV
-58 TIKNTGTE
+58 TVKNTGTE
-66 SLLNWAL
+66 PLLNWSL
-73 KYDAHGELNGLWNG
+73 KYDAHGEINGLWNG
-87 TVFSSDSTKYIVKNA
+87 TVLSSDSTKYIIKNA
-102 GYNYEIL
+102 GYNYEIK

-137 TEHNSEGYSVTM
+137 TERDSEGYSVTM
-149 DITDDWDTGFIG
+149 DITDDWDIGFIG
-161 NVTIENF
+161 TVTIENLS
-168 GENPLEAWRL
+168 ENPLEAWRL
-178 SFNTNYDITDIWN
+178 SFNTNFDIEDIWN
-191 AQILSSFED
+191 TQILSSFEN

-213 GAGESKTF
+213 GVGESKTF
-221 GFKAVKESG
+221 GFKATKESG
-230 VTPKMTDFVMS
+230 VTPEMTDFVMS

-264 ANYIKDKNALNIF
+264 ANYIEEENALNIF
-277 WYTNIKNGRF
+277 WYTNIEDGRF

-300 TVILNNAYSYTYPI
+300 TVILNNEYSYTYPI

-492 TIDADDEILED
+492 TIDADDEILKD

-887 NNIFVNLIGSY
+887 DNIFVNLIGSY

-937 ELSESEDIPEIENK
+937 ELSESEEIPEIENK

-1003 FEEINFSS
+1003 FEEINFGYD
-1011 KLIKTDGGR
+1011 LIRRENGR
-1020 VVFPTFGEC
+1020 VVLPTYGEC
-1029 MDYYGD
+1029 ID
-1035 KYFYVEEGLER
+1035 KYSGLFYVEDGLNR
-1046 FYNSAPSYLHTADA
+1046 FFESAPDYLPTADA
-1060 HRVLYNTK
+1060 QRVLYNTK
-1068 VLPIKS
+1068 VLPIRSNPLEEDSDYDGTEDYVELWGTYTNPLTMDGLLPKENIDILTDITLYNSEYYRQRYSDDVLTYGSVAIGNAVFGSTFNYDEIYESVLIDYFASLNDVDMNYRIITEMLDGLKS
-1074 DPTINDSDFD
+1074 YKALKKSYKLYKNQSYYKDILDYQALLYRMIKSHKYVKTETLDNLISKYSTLVYDTESKLYGSLNAEKNIFDKFGAIGVNKVNWTQIAIDTLTYVEMCTRFNACEETIN
-1084 GANDLIDNNPL
+1084 NNIDILYEISQNAE
-1095 SSVRNGILKV
+1095 SSSLKSAADKLILKL
-1105 EKSNSK
+1105 E
-1111 EEQKYSVS
+1111 
-1119 YSLRFSDFFDSNNKF
+1119 SDW
-1134 RPELSTTSSIFA
+1134 A
-1146 ADIYKNISFGDS
+1146 G
-1158 NSYNNDEMVKFLE
+1158 
-1171 HNGFSDAEYYQ
+1171 
-1182 LNEFSDQHIT
+1182 
-1192 DIAVGHRYVEYH
+1192 DIAVAVSDLAYKYVGTITMGAIRTVIASYGPVGYLVDLGLTFTDVVLNISGQCKYAVKTYAAASIASVLNEMLRNDLY
-1204 GENKEIIAVVIR
+1204 GIAYDDKYYKIIAVEAPINYYR
-1216 GTNGTVE
+1216 LIYARLYAEQMYIDFRDEAPDFIKCIFYSDDITNSRIIVNHLRNMISVE
-1223 EWSSNFDIGCYSIF
+1223 E
-1237 KTNYPIEKNSDW
+1237 
-1249 INSENHMGFDI
+1249 
-1260 TATRVINKI
+1260 
-1269 DEYISSHLFKTNNI
+1269 
-1283 SLWITGHSR
+1283 
-1292 GAGIAN
+1292 
-1298 IVGAREKGKY
+1298 
-1308 DCFVYTFAAP
+1308 
-1318 RTTTIDTETAK
+1318 
-1329 SYDYIFN
+1329 
-1336 IINEDDI
+1336 
-1343 INQLPL
+1343 
-1349 KAWGFIH
+1349 
-1356 YGKAISVSLNNK
+1356 
-1368 YANKWNKLTGESYSS
+1368 
-1383 NSQKRLSLLS
+1383 
-1393 SFEKLA
+1393 
-1399 KNREECYEDAT
+1399 
-1410 NMSEKQISYLLPRG
+1410 
-1424 QNPNPIEYGKKY
+1424 
-1436 VMYSC
+1436 
-1441 FDYGYDRRWV
+1441 
-1451 ECQSTAYF
+1451 
-1459 MQYLALLAAEGQ
+1459 
-1471 EHMTIALEE
+1471 
-1480 VAPIFKDV
+1480 
-1488 KWDFIRYSTD
+1488 
-1498 NDVLKGTDYIS
+1498 
-1509 DPHLQISYYVISRG
+1509 

>member
-10 LSFAIAF
+10 LSFVIAF
-17 VFILPT
+17 VFILPA
-23 NVLAAEENI
+23 NVLAAEENA
-32 KKYCGSGYEI
+32 KKYYGTGYEI

-48 RWTGNQNVEV
+48 QWTGNQNVEV
-58 TIKNTGTE
+58 TVKNTGTE
-66 SLLNWAL
+66 PLLNWSL
-73 KYDAHGELNGLWNG
+73 KYDAHGEINGLWNG
-87 TVFSSDSTKYIVKNA
+87 TVLSSDSTKYIIKNA
-102 GYNYEIL
+102 GYNYEIK

-137 TEHNSEGYSVTM
+137 TERDSEGYSVTM
-149 DITDDWDTGFIG
+149 DITDDWDIGFIG
-161 NVTIENF
+161 TVTIENLS
-168 GENPLEAWRL
+168 ENPLEAWRL
-178 SFNTNYDITDIWN
+178 SFNTNFDIEDIWN
-191 AQILSSFED
+191 TQILSSFEN

-213 GAGESKTF
+213 GVGESKTF
-221 GFKAVKESG
+221 GFKATKESG
-230 VTPKMTDFVMS
+230 VTPEMTDFVMS

-264 ANYIKDKNALNIF
+264 ANYIEEENALNIF
-277 WYTNIKNGRF
+277 WYTNIEDGRF

-300 TVILNNAYSYTYPI
+300 TVILNNEYSYTYPI

-887 NNIFVNLIGSY
+887 DNIFVNLIGSY

-937 ELSESEDIPEIENK
+937 ELSESEEIPEIENK

-1003 FEEINFSS
+1003 FEEINFGYD
-1011 KLIKTDGGR
+1011 LIRRENGR
-1020 VVFPTFGEC
+1020 VVLPTYGEC
-1029 MDYYGD
+1029 ID
-1035 KYFYVEEGLER
+1035 KYSGLFYVEDGLNR
-1046 FYNSAPSYLHTADA
+1046 FFESAPDYLPTADA
-1060 HRVLYNTK
+1060 QRVLYNTK
-1068 VLPIKS
+1068 VLPIRSNPLEEDSDYDGTEDYVELWGTYTNPLTMDGLLPKENIDILTDITLYNSEYYRQRYSDDVLTYGSVAIENAVFGSTFNYDEIYESVLIDYFASLNDVDMNYRIITEMLDGLKS
-1074 DPTINDSDFD
+1074 YKALKKSYKLYKNQSYYKDILDYQALLYRMIKSHKYVKTETLDNLISKYSTLVYDTESKLYGSLNAEKNIFDKFGAIGVNKVNWTQIAIDTLTYVEMCTRFNACEETIN
-1084 GANDLIDNNPL
+1084 NNIDILYEISQNAE
-1095 SSVRNGILKV
+1095 SSSLKSAADKLILKL
-1105 EKSNSK
+1105 E
-1111 EEQKYSVS
+1111 
-1119 YSLRFSDFFDSNNKF
+1119 SDW
-1134 RPELSTTSSIFA
+1134 A
-1146 ADIYKNISFGDS
+1146 G
-1158 NSYNNDEMVKFLE
+1158 
-1171 HNGFSDAEYYQ
+1171 
-1182 LNEFSDQHIT
+1182 
-1192 DIAVGHRYVEYH
+1192 DIAVAVSDLAYKYVGTITMGAIRTVIASYGPVGYLVDLGLTFTDVVLNISGQCKYAVKTYAAASIASVLNEMLRNDLY
-1204 GENKEIIAVVIR
+1204 GIAYDDKYYKIIAVEAPINYYR
-1216 GTNGTVE
+1216 LIYARLYAEQMYIDFRDEAPDFIKCIFYSDDITNSRIIVNHLRNMISVE
-1223 EWSSNFDIGCYSIF
+1223 E
-1237 KTNYPIEKNSDW
+1237 
-1249 INSENHMGFDI
+1249 
-1260 TATRVINKI
+1260 
-1269 DEYISSHLFKTNNI
+1269 
-1283 SLWITGHSR
+1283 
-1292 GAGIAN
+1292 
-1298 IVGAREKGKY
+1298 
-1308 DCFVYTFAAP
+1308 
-1318 RTTTIDTETAK
+1318 
-1329 SYDYIFN
+1329 
-1336 IINEDDI
+1336 
-1343 INQLPL
+1343 
-1349 KAWGFIH
+1349 
-1356 YGKAISVSLNNK
+1356 
-1368 YANKWNKLTGESYSS
+1368 
-1383 NSQKRLSLLS
+1383 
-1393 SFEKLA
+1393 
-1399 KNREECYEDAT
+1399 
-1410 NMSEKQISYLLPRG
+1410 
-1424 QNPNPIEYGKKY
+1424 
-1436 VMYSC
+1436 
-1441 FDYGYDRRWV
+1441 
-1451 ECQSTAYF
+1451 
-1459 MQYLALLAAEGQ
+1459 
-1471 EHMTIALEE
+1471 
-1480 VAPIFKDV
+1480 
-1488 KWDFIRYSTD
+1488 
-1498 NDVLKGTDYIS
+1498 
-1509 DPHLQISYYVISRG
+1509 

>member
-10 LSFAIAF
+10 LSFVIAF
-17 VFILPT
+17 VFILPA
-23 NVLAAEENI
+23 NVLAAEENA
-32 KKYCGSGYEI
+32 KKYYGTGYEI

-48 RWTGNQNVEV
+48 QWTGNQNVEV
-58 TIKNTGTE
+58 TVKNTGTE
-66 SLLNWAL
+66 PLLNWSL
-73 KYDAHGELNGLWNG
+73 KYDAHGEINGLWNG
-87 TVFSSDSTKYIVKNA
+87 TVLSSDSTKYIIKNA
-102 GYNYEIL
+102 GYNYEIK

-137 TEHNSEGYSVTM
+137 TERDSEGYSVTM
-149 DITDDWDTGFIG
+149 DITDDWDIGFIG
-161 NVTIENF
+161 TVTIENLS
-168 GENPLEAWRL
+168 ENPLEAWRL
-178 SFNTNYDITDIWN
+178 SFNTNFDIEDIWN
-191 AQILSSFED
+191 TQILSSFEN

-213 GAGESKTF
+213 GVGESKTF
-221 GFKAVKESG
+221 GFKATKESG
-230 VTPKMTDFVMS
+230 VTPEMTDFVMS

-264 ANYIKDKNALNIF
+264 ANYIEEENALNIF
-277 WYTNIKNGRF
+277 WYTNIEDGRF

-300 TVILNNAYSYTYPI
+300 TVILNNEYSYTYPI

-887 NNIFVNLIGSY
+887 DNIFVNLIGSY

-937 ELSESEDIPEIENK
+937 ELSESEEIPEIENK

-1003 FEEINFSS
+1003 FEEINFGYD
-1011 KLIKTDGGR
+1011 LIRRENGR
-1020 VVFPTFGEC
+1020 VVLPTYGEC
-1029 MDYYGD
+1029 ID
-1035 KYFYVEEGLER
+1035 KYSGLFYVEDGLNR
-1046 FYNSAPSYLHTADA
+1046 FFESAPDYLPTADA
-1060 HRVLYNTK
+1060 QRVLYNTK
-1068 VLPIKS
+1068 VLPIRSNPLEEDSDYDGTEDYVELWGTYTNPLTMDGLLPKENIDILTDITLYNSEYYRQRYSDDVLTYGSVAIGNAVFGSTFNYDEIYESVLIDYFASLNDVDMNYRIITEMLDGLKS
-1074 DPTINDSDFD
+1074 YKALKKSYKLYKNQSYYKDILDYQALLYRMIKSHKYVKTETLDNLISKYSTLVYDTESKLYGSLNAEKNIFDKFGAIGVNKVNWTQIAIDTLTYVEMCTRFNACEETIN
-1084 GANDLIDNNPL
+1084 NNIDILYEISQNAE
-1095 SSVRNGILKV
+1095 SSSLKSAADKLILKL
-1105 EKSNSK
+1105 E
-1111 EEQKYSVS
+1111 
-1119 YSLRFSDFFDSNNKF
+1119 SDW
-1134 RPELSTTSSIFA
+1134 A
-1146 ADIYKNISFGDS
+1146 G
-1158 NSYNNDEMVKFLE
+1158 
-1171 HNGFSDAEYYQ
+1171 
-1182 LNEFSDQHIT
+1182 
-1192 DIAVGHRYVEYH
+1192 DIAVAVSDLAYKYVGTITMGAIRTVIASYGPVGYLVDLGLTFTDVVLNISGQCKYAVKTYAAASIASVLNEMLRNDLY
-1204 GENKEIIAVVIR
+1204 GIAYDDKYYKIIAVEAPINYYR
-1216 GTNGTVE
+1216 LIYARLYAEQMYIDFRDEAPDFIKCIFYSDDITNSRILVNHLRNMISVE
-1223 EWSSNFDIGCYSIF
+1223 E
-1237 KTNYPIEKNSDW
+1237 
-1249 INSENHMGFDI
+1249 
-1260 TATRVINKI
+1260 
-1269 DEYISSHLFKTNNI
+1269 
-1283 SLWITGHSR
+1283 
-1292 GAGIAN
+1292 
-1298 IVGAREKGKY
+1298 
-1308 DCFVYTFAAP
+1308 
-1318 RTTTIDTETAK
+1318 
-1329 SYDYIFN
+1329 
-1336 IINEDDI
+1336 
-1343 INQLPL
+1343 
-1349 KAWGFIH
+1349 
-1356 YGKAISVSLNNK
+1356 
-1368 YANKWNKLTGESYSS
+1368 
-1383 NSQKRLSLLS
+1383 
-1393 SFEKLA
+1393 
-1399 KNREECYEDAT
+1399 
-1410 NMSEKQISYLLPRG
+1410 
-1424 QNPNPIEYGKKY
+1424 
-1436 VMYSC
+1436 
-1441 FDYGYDRRWV
+1441 
-1451 ECQSTAYF
+1451 
-1459 MQYLALLAAEGQ
+1459 
-1471 EHMTIALEE
+1471 
-1480 VAPIFKDV
+1480 
-1488 KWDFIRYSTD
+1488 
-1498 NDVLKGTDYIS
+1498 
-1509 DPHLQISYYVISRG
+1509 

>member
-10 LSFAIAF
+10 LSFVIAF
-17 VFILPT
+17 VFILPA
-23 NVLAAEENI
+23 NVLAAEENA
-32 KKYCGSGYEI
+32 KKYYGTGYEI

-48 RWTGNQNVEV
+48 QWTGNQNVEV
-58 TIKNTGTE
+58 TVKNTGTE
-66 SLLNWAL
+66 PLLNWSL
-73 KYDAHGELNGLWNG
+73 KYDAHGEINGLWNG
-87 TVFSSDSTKYIVKNA
+87 TVLSSDSTKYIIKNA
-102 GYNYEIL
+102 GYNYEIK

-137 TEHNSEGYSVTM
+137 TERDSEGYSVTM
-149 DITDDWDTGFIG
+149 DITDDWDIGFIG
-161 NVTIENF
+161 TVTIENLS
-168 GENPLEAWRL
+168 ENPLEAWRL
-178 SFNTNYDITDIWN
+178 SFNTNFDIEDIWN
-191 AQILSSFED
+191 TQILSSFEN

-213 GAGESKTF
+213 GVGESKTF
-221 GFKAVKESG
+221 GFKATKESG
-230 VTPKMTDFVMS
+230 VTPEMTDFVMS

-264 ANYIKDKNALNIF
+264 ANYIEEENALNIF
-277 WYTNIKNGRF
+277 WYTNIEDGRF

-300 TVILNNAYSYTYPI
+300 TVILNNEYSYTYPI

-887 NNIFVNLIGSY
+887 DNIFVNLIGSY

-937 ELSESEDIPEIENK
+937 ELSESEEIPEIENK

-1003 FEEINFSS
+1003 FEEINFGYD
-1011 KLIKTDGGR
+1011 LIRRENGR
-1020 VVFPTFGEC
+1020 VVLPTYGEC
-1029 MDYYGD
+1029 ID
-1035 KYFYVEEGLER
+1035 KYSGLFYVEDGLNR
-1046 FYNSAPSYLHTADA
+1046 FFESAPDYLPTADA
-1060 HRVLYNTK
+1060 QRVLYNTK
-1068 VLPIKS
+1068 VLPIRSNPLEEDSDYDGTEDYVELWGTYTNPLTMDGLLPKENIDILTDITLYNSEYYRQRYSDDVLTYGSVAIGNAVFGSTFNYDEIYESVLIDYFASLNDVDMNYRIITEMLDGLKS
-1074 DPTINDSDFD
+1074 YKALKKSYKLYKNQSYYKDILDYQALLYRMIKSHKYVKTETLDNLISKYSTLVYDTESKLYGSLNAEKNIFDKFGAIGVNKVNWTQIAIDTLTYVEMCTRFNACEETIN
-1084 GANDLIDNNPL
+1084 NNIDILYEISQNAE
-1095 SSVRNGILKV
+1095 SSSLKSAADKLILKL
-1105 EKSNSK
+1105 E
-1111 EEQKYSVS
+1111 
-1119 YSLRFSDFFDSNNKF
+1119 SDW
-1134 RPELSTTSSIFA
+1134 A
-1146 ADIYKNISFGDS
+1146 G
-1158 NSYNNDEMVKFLE
+1158 
-1171 HNGFSDAEYYQ
+1171 
-1182 LNEFSDQHIT
+1182 
-1192 DIAVGHRYVEYH
+1192 DIAVAVSDLAYKYVGTITMGAIRTVIASYGPVGYLVDLGLTFTDVVLNISGQCKYAIKTYAAASIASVLNEMLRNDLY
-1204 GENKEIIAVVIR
+1204 GIAYDDKYYKIIAVEAPINYYR
-1216 GTNGTVE
+1216 LIYARLYAEQMYIDFRDEAPDFIKCIFYSDDITNSRIIVNHLRNMISVE
-1223 EWSSNFDIGCYSIF
+1223 E
-1237 KTNYPIEKNSDW
+1237 
-1249 INSENHMGFDI
+1249 
-1260 TATRVINKI
+1260 
-1269 DEYISSHLFKTNNI
+1269 
-1283 SLWITGHSR
+1283 
-1292 GAGIAN
+1292 
-1298 IVGAREKGKY
+1298 
-1308 DCFVYTFAAP
+1308 
-1318 RTTTIDTETAK
+1318 
-1329 SYDYIFN
+1329 
-1336 IINEDDI
+1336 
-1343 INQLPL
+1343 
-1349 KAWGFIH
+1349 
-1356 YGKAISVSLNNK
+1356 
-1368 YANKWNKLTGESYSS
+1368 
-1383 NSQKRLSLLS
+1383 
-1393 SFEKLA
+1393 
-1399 KNREECYEDAT
+1399 
-1410 NMSEKQISYLLPRG
+1410 
-1424 QNPNPIEYGKKY
+1424 
-1436 VMYSC
+1436 
-1441 FDYGYDRRWV
+1441 
-1451 ECQSTAYF
+1451 
-1459 MQYLALLAAEGQ
+1459 
-1471 EHMTIALEE
+1471 
-1480 VAPIFKDV
+1480 
-1488 KWDFIRYSTD
+1488 
-1498 NDVLKGTDYIS
+1498 
-1509 DPHLQISYYVISRG
+1509 

>member
-568 EEYIDNPDSEYA
+568 EEYINNPDSEYA

-622 SDLGTYC
+622 SDMGTYC
-629 LIDMECFLQDIVQGA
+629 LIDMEMLLEDITAGA
-644 EDFENENSEK
+644 EAFDDEENSDIEIVSGGHA
-654 TENEELP
+654 TEMLG
-661 TLQTFSLFAAR
+661 TGTFGMLKLTASSS
-672 TLSAAAET
+672 SA
-680 AEISEA
+680 
-686 EPDKKVKP
+686 KVKP
-694 AIKYTDEF
+694 ALDYNDEF

-887 NNIFVNLIGSY
+887 DNIFVNLIGSY

-912 QQTGGKRF
+912 QQTGGQRF

-937 ELSESEDIPEIENK
+937 ELSESEEIPEIENK

-966 APITIDYINAYRN
+966 KPITIDYINAYRN

-1003 FEEINFSS
+1003 FEEINFGYD
-1011 KLIKTDGGR
+1011 LIRRENGR
-1020 VVFPTFGEC
+1020 VVLPTYGEC
-1029 MDYYGD
+1029 ID
-1035 KYFYVEEGLER
+1035 KYSGLFYVEEGLDR
-1046 FYNSAPSYLHTADA
+1046 FFESAPDYLPTADA
-1060 HRVLYNTK
+1060 QRVLYNTK
-1068 VLPIKS
+1068 VLPIRSNPVDELGDS
-1074 DPTINDSDFD
+1074 DCDGLSDFEELIETGTDPLKYNIILDDENVDFLTDTYYFGAETYREFYEDDDTAWLTQASVFIGNHFFGSNLEKDLYLKIITDYFKQIYDEEVELATIEENLVIINDTVD
-1084 GANDLIDNNPL
+1084 GVLNNGMNLIHTFELDKTTVQSCYKKL
-1095 SSVRNGILKV
+1095 NGIT
-1105 EKSNSK
+1105 K
-1111 EEQKYSVS
+1111 EMKQTRALIKQT
-1119 YSLRFSDFFDSNNKF
+1119 R
-1134 RPELSTTSSIFA
+1134 R
-1146 ADIYKNISFGDS
+1146 
-1158 NSYNNDEMVKFLE
+1158 
-1171 HNGFSDAEYYQ
+1171 
-1182 LNEFSDQHIT
+1182 
-1192 DIAVGHRYVEYH
+1192 
-1204 GENKEIIAVVIR
+1204 
-1216 GTNGTVE
+1216 
-1223 EWSSNFDIGCYSIF
+1223 
-1237 KTNYPIEKNSDW
+1237 
-1249 INSENHMGFDI
+1249 INSLEYSKSALNL
-1260 TATRVINKI
+1260 RESCY
-1269 DEYISSHLFKTNNI
+1269 DEL
-1283 SLWITGHSR
+1283 
-1292 GAGIAN
+1292 
-1298 IVGAREKGKY
+1298 
-1308 DCFVYTFAAP
+1308 
-1318 RTTTIDTETAK
+1318 
-1329 SYDYIFN
+1329 
-1336 IINEDDI
+1336 
-1343 INQLPL
+1343 
-1349 KAWGFIH
+1349 
-1356 YGKAISVSLNNK
+1356 
-1368 YANKWNKLTGESYSS
+1368 
-1383 NSQKRLSLLS
+1383 KRLSAISDNMDELIDKSFSVASIGIVSLS
-1393 SFEKLA
+1393 SFKDNYDAYSQIIANRDIYEDNLYILEQISVNSNSSFMRMAADDISSLLDSKLA
-1399 KNREECYEDAT
+1399 EMQAKLNSFSSAGVTAGTEILKDMEKFNLVGIVSSCYDIVFNFSEQAEFSIKTYGDAT
-1410 NMSEKQISYLLPRG
+1410 LANLLSCDFENELSEVIKCDKGFCVFDDKI
-1424 QNPNPIEYGKKY
+1424 IKKY
-1436 VMYSC
+1436 KNLAYARRFAEYQYSELILSSPSWLKDWLY
-1441 FDYGYDRRWV
+1441 DYTADDTITITIDDVDYVYDKY
-1451 ECQSTAYF
+1451 AYNNIK
-1459 MQYLALLAAEGQ
+1459 
-1471 EHMTIALEE
+1471 HINEE
-1480 VAPIFKDV
+1480 I
-1488 KWDFIRYSTD
+1488 
-1498 NDVLKGTDYIS
+1498 L
-1509 DPHLQISYYVISRG
+1509 